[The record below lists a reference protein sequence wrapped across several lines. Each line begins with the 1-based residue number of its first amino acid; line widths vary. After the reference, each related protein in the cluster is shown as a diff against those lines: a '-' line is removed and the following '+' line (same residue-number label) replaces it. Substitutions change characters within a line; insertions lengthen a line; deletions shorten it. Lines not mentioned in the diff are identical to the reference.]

1 MKKGFKSKLRMTITM
16 LLMTWIL
23 AVPVFSAYASY
34 SAPAKDGLVNIP
46 TASDNK
52 KTLDQLITGD
62 KTTDYDKANWVDYL
76 NKHTGADL
84 NNAQKRNDK
93 KKKEDKESVSDG
105 ASKGSWTNGLDNSIY
120 DGDAQ
125 KIKKDKDED
134 KDPGVV
140 EGLLIAFFKSI
151 GDWGYKFFNNI
162 HMTLD
167 TVILGRVGGH
177 GIAMNGYN
185 VALFTFEL
193 RPGNPFGIIAAA
205 AYKTIRNIIYILILV
220 IVMGKL
226 AAATYAGGSQRAI
239 QALKDAI
246 GAFALAVVMLTA
258 MPYFVD
264 VFLYIRD
271 VGLYAVAVSLGKNVL
286 NLDVG
291 SLSLIDMFRKNAEQ
305 SFMNTAM
312 YVGSM
317 MLNLYFGIQYVGLAI
332 SYVVYFFAFPFVCM
346 NTQFDRKALGEWW
359 KSILLS
365 MVIPIL
371 DVVLLFIPL
380 AFGVLGNSEAIHVL
394 QLLVCS
400 MLIPARM
407 LLRGAMGI
415 RTSMGMEMAGI
426 ATMMGAMSFARSA
439 IGGTARLAAGI
450 GRGIAGGKNDFTMAE
465 MNREQSERDN
475 NQKVTSSDHYDK
487 QYGQQYDQKTDSGV
501 QACDD
506 GVGVFSDKMEM
517 PHANSYV
524 EGAENLSAMHAA
536 VMGSFGENSE
546 NAIFQDSAGEKTS
559 DSGSQ
564 SGVDQDILEKYAN
577 TSNFESPEFKELSA
591 AKKAELYRKR
601 AYMRFG
607 GAAGKALFGA
617 GGMAGGAAL
626 AGMTT
631 TFFSPATKLQAMSI
645 GMDAGGSLG
654 GAIGGFAGS
663 AVGGKIA
670 DKIPDTCQADNNGE
684 SVDESSPQE
693 MQNYI
698 KNLVQSRYQAT
709 MSSINNEEIKAMNL
723 QQFQQ
728 YMTSDQNADMEKYMD
743 GVYNSVKEMDASPKE
758 MKEEMSRYCVKH
770 AMELSQPYLDKNV
783 NVKSENMDPKI
794 LNELRER
801 NNTAL
806 HNYYDKNFAPDVLTS
821 KYGGKYKFD

>member
-16 LLMTWIL
+16 ILMTWIL

-62 KTTDYDKANWVDYL
+62 TTTDYDKANWVDYL

-140 EGLLIAFFKSI
+140 EGLLIAFFKSM

-193 RPGNPFGIIAAA
+193 RPGNPYGVVAAA
-205 AYKTIRNIIYILILV
+205 AYTTMRNIIYILILV

-239 QALKDAI
+239 QALKDSI
-246 GAFALAVVMLTA
+246 GSFALAVVMLTA

-271 VGLYAVAVSLGKNVL
+271 VGLYATAVSLGKDVL
-286 NLDVG
+286 NMDIS
-291 SLSLIDMFRKNAEQ
+291 SLSLIDMFKENAEQ

-312 YVGSM
+312 YVGTLL
-317 MLNLYFGIQYVGLAI
+317 LNLYFGLQYVGLAL

-346 NTQFDRKALGEWW
+346 NMQFDKKALGEWW
-359 KSILLS
+359 KSLLFS
-365 MVIPIL
+365 MVIPIS
-371 DVVLLFIPL
+371 DIMLLFIPL
-380 AFGVLGNSEAIHVL
+380 AFSHLGSSQAVHVL
-394 QLLVCS
+394 QLIICS
-400 MLIPARM
+400 MLIPTRM
-407 LLRGAMGI
+407 QLRGAMGI
-415 RTSMGMEMAGI
+415 HTNMGMEMAGI

-450 GRGIAGGKNDFTMAE
+450 GGGIAGGMRDRSMAK
-465 MNREQSERDN
+465 MNQEQAARNE
-475 NQKVTSSDHYDK
+475 NQKVTAWNQYK
-487 QYGQQYDQKTDSGV
+487 QQNGYGV
-501 QACDD
+501 QPSADGRGTIPGEKEMPGVNSYAEGVKKLSEMYGVPPEAFGKDAANAVYED
-506 GVGVFSDKMEM
+506 GVG
-517 PHANSYV
+517 
-524 EGAENLSAMHAA
+524 
-536 VMGSFGENSE
+536 GSGGFG
-546 NAIFQDSAGEKTS
+546 G
-559 DSGSQ
+559 SGYGGTQ
-564 SGVDQDILEKYAN
+564 SGVDQDLLEKYAN
-577 TSNFESPEFKELSA
+577 TSNFESPEFKNLSPE
-591 AKKAELYRKR
+591 KKAELYRKR
-601 AYMRFG
+601 SFQQFG
-607 GAAGKALFGA
+607 GAAGKALLGA
-617 GGMAGGAAL
+617 GGMVGGAAV
-626 AGMTT
+626 AGMAT
-631 TFFSPATKLQAMSI
+631 TFFSPATKLQAMGI
-645 GMDAGGSLG
+645 GMDAGGSFG
-654 GAIGGFAGS
+654 GAVGGLAGS
-663 AVGGKIA
+663 ALGGKLA
-670 DKIPDTCQADNNGE
+670 DKIPGARTEGFGGKD
-684 SVDESSPQE
+684 VDRLAQQE
-693 MQNYI
+693 MQNYR
-698 KNLVQSRYQAT
+698 KEWAQSMYQAT
-709 MSSINNEEIKAMNL
+709 MSGINEEEINAMNL

-728 YMTSDQNADMEKYMD
+728 YMTSDQNSDMEKYMD
-743 GVYNSVKEMDASPKE
+743 GVYNSVKEMNASPKE

>member
-16 LLMTWIL
+16 ILMTWIL

-140 EGLLIAFFKSI
+140 EGLLIAFFKSM

-193 RPGNPFGIIAAA
+193 RPGNPYGVVAAA
-205 AYKTIRNIIYILILV
+205 AYTTMRNIIYILILV

-226 AAATYAGGSQRAI
+226 AVATYAGGSQRAI
-239 QALKDAI
+239 QALKDSI
-246 GAFALAVVMLTA
+246 GSFALAVVMLTA

-271 VGLYAVAVSLGKNVL
+271 VGLYATAVSLGKNVL
-286 NLDVG
+286 NMDIS
-291 SLSLIDMFRKNAEQ
+291 SLSLIDMFKENAEQ

-312 YVGSM
+312 YVGTLL
-317 MLNLYFGIQYVGLAI
+317 LNLYFGLQYVGLAL

-346 NTQFDRKALGEWW
+346 NMQFDKKALGEWW
-359 KSILLS
+359 KSLLFS
-365 MVIPIL
+365 MVVPIS
-371 DVVLLFIPL
+371 DIMLLFIPL
-380 AFGVLGNSEAIHVL
+380 AFSHLGSSQAVHVL
-394 QLLVCS
+394 QLIICS
-400 MLIPARM
+400 MLIPTRM
-407 LLRGAMGI
+407 QLRGAMGI
-415 RTSMGMEMAGI
+415 HTNIGMEMAGI

-450 GRGIAGGKNDFTMAE
+450 GGGIAGGMRDRSMAK
-465 MNREQSERDN
+465 MNQEQAARNE
-475 NQKVTSSDHYDK
+475 NQKVTAWNQYK
-487 QYGQQYDQKTDSGV
+487 QQNGYGV
-501 QACDD
+501 QPSADGRGTIPGEKEMPGVNSYAEGVRKLSEMYGVPPEAFGKDAANAAYKD
-506 GVGVFSDKMEM
+506 GVG
-517 PHANSYV
+517 
-524 EGAENLSAMHAA
+524 
-536 VMGSFGENSE
+536 GSGEFG
-546 NAIFQDSAGEKTS
+546 G
-559 DSGSQ
+559 SGYGGTQ
-564 SGVDQDILEKYAN
+564 SGVDQDLLEKYAN
-577 TSNFESPEFKELSA
+577 TSNFESPEFKNLSP

-601 AYMRFG
+601 SLQQFG
-607 GAAGKALFGA
+607 GAAGKALLGA
-617 GGMAGGAAL
+617 GGMVGGAAV
-626 AGMTT
+626 AGMAT
-631 TFFSPATKLQAMSI
+631 TFFSPATKLQAMGI
-645 GMDAGGSLG
+645 GMDAGGSFG
-654 GAIGGFAGS
+654 GAVGGLAGS
-663 AVGGKIA
+663 ALGGKIA
-670 DKIPDTCQADNNGE
+670 DKIPGARTEGFGGKD
-684 SVDESSPQE
+684 VDRLAQQE
-693 MQNYI
+693 MQNYR
-698 KNLVQSRYQAT
+698 KEWAQSMYQAT
-709 MSSINNEEIKAMNL
+709 MSGINEEEINAMNL

-728 YMTSDQNADMEKYMD
+728 YMTSDQNSDMEKYMD

>member
-16 LLMTWIL
+16 LLMTSIL

-34 SAPAKDGLVNIP
+34 SAPTKDGLVNIP
-46 TASDNK
+46 TSSDNK

-76 NKHTGADL
+76 NKHTGANL

-140 EGLLIAFFKSI
+140 EGLLIAFFKSM

-193 RPGNPFGIIAAA
+193 RPGNPYGVVAAA
-205 AYKTIRNIIYILILV
+205 AYTTMRNIIYILILV

-239 QALKDAI
+239 QALKDSI
-246 GAFALAVVMLTA
+246 GSFALAVVMLTA

-271 VGLYAVAVSLGKNVL
+271 VGLYATAVSLGKNVL
-286 NLDVG
+286 NMDIS
-291 SLSLIDMFRKNAEQ
+291 SLSLIDMFKENAEQ

-312 YVGSM
+312 YVGTLL
-317 MLNLYFGIQYVGLAI
+317 LNLYFGLQYVGLAL

-346 NTQFDRKALGEWW
+346 NMQFDKKALGEWW
-359 KSILLS
+359 KSLLFS
-365 MVIPIL
+365 MVVPIS
-371 DVVLLFIPL
+371 DIMLLFIPL
-380 AFGVLGNSEAIHVL
+380 AFSHLGSSQAVHVL
-394 QLLVCS
+394 QLIICS
-400 MLIPARM
+400 MLIPTRM
-407 LLRGAMGI
+407 QLRGAMGI
-415 RTSMGMEMAGI
+415 HTNMGMEMAGI

-450 GRGIAGGKNDFTMAE
+450 GGGIAGGMRDRSMAK
-465 MNREQSERDN
+465 MNQEQAARNE
-475 NQKVTSSDHYDK
+475 NQKVTAWNQYK
-487 QYGQQYDQKTDSGV
+487 QQNGYGV
-501 QACDD
+501 QPSADGRGTIPGEKEMPGVNSYAEGVRKLSEMYGVPPEAFGKDAANAAYKD
-506 GVGVFSDKMEM
+506 GVG
-517 PHANSYV
+517 
-524 EGAENLSAMHAA
+524 
-536 VMGSFGENSE
+536 GSGEFG
-546 NAIFQDSAGEKTS
+546 G
-559 DSGSQ
+559 SGYGGTQ
-564 SGVDQDILEKYAN
+564 SGVDQDLLEKYAN
-577 TSNFESPEFKELSA
+577 TSNFESPEFKNLSP

-601 AYMRFG
+601 SLQQFG
-607 GAAGKALFGA
+607 GAAGKALLGA
-617 GGMAGGAAL
+617 GGMVGGAAV
-626 AGMTT
+626 AGMAT
-631 TFFSPATKLQAMSI
+631 TFFSPATKLQAMGI
-645 GMDAGGSLG
+645 GMDAGGSFG
-654 GAIGGFAGS
+654 GAVGGLAGS
-663 AVGGKIA
+663 ALGGKLA
-670 DKIPDTCQADNNGE
+670 DKIPGARTEGFGGKD
-684 SVDESSPQE
+684 VDRLAQQE
-693 MQNYI
+693 MQNYR
-698 KNLVQSRYQAT
+698 KEWAQSMYQAT
-709 MSSINNEEIKAMNL
+709 MSGINEEEINAMNL

-728 YMTSDQNADMEKYMD
+728 YMTSDQNSDMEKYMD

>member
-62 KTTDYDKANWVDYL
+62 KTTDYDKANWADYL

-105 ASKGSWTNGLDNSIY
+105 ASNGSWTNGLDNSIY
-120 DGDAQ
+120 DGKAQ

-193 RPGNPFGIIAAA
+193 RPGNPYGVVAAA
-205 AYKTIRNIIYILILV
+205 AYTTMRNIIYILILV

-239 QALKDAI
+239 QALKDSI
-246 GAFALAVVMLTA
+246 GSFALAVVMLTA

-271 VGLYAVAVSLGKNVL
+271 VGLYATAVSLGKNVL
-286 NLDVG
+286 NMDIS
-291 SLSLIDMFRKNAEQ
+291 SLSLIDMFKENAEQ

-312 YVGSM
+312 YVGTLL
-317 MLNLYFGIQYVGLAI
+317 LNLYFGLQYVGLAL

-346 NTQFDRKALGEWW
+346 NMQFDKKALGEWW
-359 KSILLS
+359 KSLLFS
-365 MVIPIL
+365 MVVPIS
-371 DVVLLFIPL
+371 DIMLLFIPL
-380 AFGVLGNSEAIHVL
+380 AFSHLGSSQAVHVL
-394 QLLVCS
+394 QLIICS
-400 MLIPARM
+400 MLIPTRM
-407 LLRGAMGI
+407 QLRGAMGI
-415 RTSMGMEMAGI
+415 HTNMGMEMAGI

-450 GRGIAGGKNDFTMAE
+450 GGGIAGGMRDRSMAK
-465 MNREQSERDN
+465 MNQEQAARNE
-475 NQKVTSSDHYDK
+475 NQKVTAWNQYK
-487 QYGQQYDQKTDSGV
+487 QQNGYGV
-501 QACDD
+501 QPSADGRGTIPGEKEMPGVNSYAEGVRKLSEMYGVPPEAFGKDAANAAYKD
-506 GVGVFSDKMEM
+506 GVG
-517 PHANSYV
+517 
-524 EGAENLSAMHAA
+524 
-536 VMGSFGENSE
+536 GSGEFG
-546 NAIFQDSAGEKTS
+546 G
-559 DSGSQ
+559 SGYGGTQ
-564 SGVDQDILEKYAN
+564 SGVDQDLLEKYAN
-577 TSNFESPEFKELSA
+577 TSNFESPEFKNLSP

-601 AYMRFG
+601 SLQQFG
-607 GAAGKALFGA
+607 GAAGKSLLGA
-617 GGMAGGAAL
+617 GGMVGGAAV
-626 AGMTT
+626 AGMAT
-631 TFFSPATKLQAMSI
+631 TFFSPATKLQAMGI
-645 GMDAGGSLG
+645 GMDAGGSFG
-654 GAIGGFAGS
+654 GAVGGLAGS
-663 AVGGKIA
+663 ALGGKLA
-670 DKIPDTCQADNNGE
+670 DKIPGARTEGFGGKD
-684 SVDESSPQE
+684 VDRLAQQE
-693 MQNYI
+693 MQNYR
-698 KNLVQSRYQAT
+698 KEWAQSMYQAT
-709 MSSINNEEIKAMNL
+709 MSGINEEEINAMNL

>member
-16 LLMTWIL
+16 ILMTWIL

-62 KTTDYDKANWVDYL
+62 TTTDYDKANWVDYL

-140 EGLLIAFFKSI
+140 EGLLIAFFKSM

-193 RPGNPFGIIAAA
+193 RPGNPYGVVAAA
-205 AYKTIRNIIYILILV
+205 AYTTMRNIIYILILV

-239 QALKDAI
+239 QALKDSI
-246 GAFALAVVMLTA
+246 GSFALAVVMLTA

-271 VGLYAVAVSLGKNVL
+271 VGLYATAVSLGKDVL
-286 NLDVG
+286 NMDIS
-291 SLSLIDMFRKNAEQ
+291 SLSLIDMFKENAEQ

-312 YVGSM
+312 YVGTLL
-317 MLNLYFGIQYVGLAI
+317 LNLYFGLQYVGLAL

-346 NTQFDRKALGEWW
+346 NMQFDKKALGEWW
-359 KSILLS
+359 KSLLFS
-365 MVIPIL
+365 MVIPIS
-371 DVVLLFIPL
+371 DIMLLFIPL
-380 AFGVLGNSEAIHVL
+380 AFGHLGSSQAVHVL
-394 QLLVCS
+394 QLIICS
-400 MLIPARM
+400 MLIPTRM
-407 LLRGAMGI
+407 QLRGAMGI
-415 RTSMGMEMAGI
+415 HTNMGMEMAGI

-450 GRGIAGGKNDFTMAE
+450 GGGIAGGMRDRSMAK
-465 MNREQSERDN
+465 MNQEQAARNE
-475 NQKVTSSDHYDK
+475 NQKVTAWNQYK
-487 QYGQQYDQKTDSGV
+487 QQNGYGV
-501 QACDD
+501 QPSADGRGTIPGEKEMPGVNSYAEGVRKLSEMYGVPPETFGKDAANAVYED
-506 GVGVFSDKMEM
+506 GVGGSDRF
-517 PHANSYV
+517 
-524 EGAENLSAMHAA
+524 G
-536 VMGSFGENSE
+536 GSGY
-546 NAIFQDSAGEKTS
+546 GVT
-559 DSGSQ
+559 Q
-564 SGVDQDILEKYAN
+564 SGVDQDLLEKYAN
-577 TSNFESPEFKELSA
+577 TSNFESPEFKNLSP

-601 AYMRFG
+601 SFQQFG
-607 GAAGKALFGA
+607 GAAGKALLGA
-617 GGMAGGAAL
+617 GGMVGGAAV
-626 AGMTT
+626 AGMAT
-631 TFFSPATKLQAMSI
+631 TFFSPATKLQAMGI
-645 GMDAGGSLG
+645 GMDAGGSFG
-654 GAIGGFAGS
+654 GAVGGLAGS
-663 AVGGKIA
+663 ALGGKLA
-670 DKIPDTCQADNNGE
+670 DKIPGARTEGFGGKD
-684 SVDESSPQE
+684 VDRLAQQE
-693 MQNYI
+693 MQNYR
-698 KNLVQSRYQAT
+698 KEWAQSMYQAT
-709 MSSINNEEIKAMNL
+709 MSGINEEEINAMNL

-728 YMTSDQNADMEKYMD
+728 YMTSDQNSDMEKYMD

-770 AMELSQPYLDKNV
+770 MISYSDSIDSLLAKA
-783 NVKSENMDPKI
+783 ENGGIFRMVTI
-794 LNELRER
+794 LNSLKHLRRQKSDAFVE
-801 NNTAL
+801 
-806 HNYYDKNFAPDVLTS
+806 
-821 KYGGKYKFD
+821 

>member
-16 LLMTWIL
+16 ILMTWIL

-62 KTTDYDKANWVDYL
+62 TTTDYDKANWVDYL

-140 EGLLIAFFKSI
+140 EGLLIAFFKSM

-193 RPGNPFGIIAAA
+193 RPGNPYGVVAAA
-205 AYKTIRNIIYILILV
+205 AYTTMRNIIYILILV

-239 QALKDAI
+239 QALKDSI
-246 GAFALAVVMLTA
+246 GSFALAVVMLTA

-271 VGLYAVAVSLGKNVL
+271 VGLYATAVSLGKDVL
-286 NLDVG
+286 NMDIS
-291 SLSLIDMFRKNAEQ
+291 SLSLIDMFKENAEQ

-312 YVGSM
+312 YVGTLL
-317 MLNLYFGIQYVGLAI
+317 LNLYFGLQYVGLAL

-346 NTQFDRKALGEWW
+346 NMQFDKKALGEWW
-359 KSILLS
+359 KSLLFS
-365 MVIPIL
+365 MVVPIS
-371 DVVLLFIPL
+371 DIMLLFIPL
-380 AFGVLGNSEAIHVL
+380 AFGHLGSSQAVHVL
-394 QLLVCS
+394 QLIICS
-400 MLIPARM
+400 MLIPTRM
-407 LLRGAMGI
+407 QLRGAMGI
-415 RTSMGMEMAGI
+415 HTNMGMEMAGI

-450 GRGIAGGKNDFTMAE
+450 GGGIAGGMRDRSMAK
-465 MNREQSERDN
+465 MNQEQAARNE
-475 NQKVTSSDHYDK
+475 NQKVTAWNQYK
-487 QYGQQYDQKTDSGV
+487 QQNGYGV
-501 QACDD
+501 QPSADGRGTIPGEKEMPGVNSYAEGVRKLSEMYGVPPEAFGKDAANAAYKD
-506 GVGVFSDKMEM
+506 GVG
-517 PHANSYV
+517 
-524 EGAENLSAMHAA
+524 
-536 VMGSFGENSE
+536 GSGEFG
-546 NAIFQDSAGEKTS
+546 G
-559 DSGSQ
+559 SGYGGTQ
-564 SGVDQDILEKYAN
+564 SGVDQDLLEKYAN
-577 TSNFESPEFKELSA
+577 TSNFESPEFKNLSP

-601 AYMRFG
+601 SLQQFG
-607 GAAGKALFGA
+607 GAAGKALLGA
-617 GGMAGGAAL
+617 GGMVGGAAV
-626 AGMTT
+626 AGMAT
-631 TFFSPATKLQAMSI
+631 TFFSPATKLQAMGI
-645 GMDAGGSLG
+645 GMDAGGSFG
-654 GAIGGFAGS
+654 GAVGGLAGS
-663 AVGGKIA
+663 ALGGKLA
-670 DKIPDTCQADNNGE
+670 DKIPGARTEGFGGKD
-684 SVDESSPQE
+684 VDRLAQQE
-693 MQNYI
+693 MQNYR
-698 KNLVQSRYQAT
+698 KEWAQSMYQAT
-709 MSSINNEEIKAMNL
+709 MSGINEEEINAMNL

-728 YMTSDQNADMEKYMD
+728 YMTSDQNSDMEKYMD

>member
-1 MKKGFKSKLRMTITM
+1 MKKGLKNKLRMTITM

-140 EGLLIAFFKSI
+140 EGLLIAFFKSM

-193 RPGNPFGIIAAA
+193 RPGNPYGVVAAA
-205 AYKTIRNIIYILILV
+205 AYTTMRNIIYILILV

-239 QALKDAI
+239 QALKDSI
-246 GAFALAVVMLTA
+246 GSFALAVVMLTA

-271 VGLYAVAVSLGKNVL
+271 VGLYATAVSLGKNVL
-286 NLDVG
+286 NMDIS
-291 SLSLIDMFRKNAEQ
+291 SLSLIDMFKENAEQ

-312 YVGSM
+312 YVGTLL
-317 MLNLYFGIQYVGLAI
+317 LNLYFGLQYVGLAL

-346 NTQFDRKALGEWW
+346 NMQFDKKALGEWW
-359 KSILLS
+359 KSLLFS
-365 MVIPIL
+365 MVVPIS
-371 DVVLLFIPL
+371 DIMLLFIPL
-380 AFGVLGNSEAIHVL
+380 AFSHLGSSQAVHVL
-394 QLLVCS
+394 QLIICS
-400 MLIPARM
+400 MLIPTRM
-407 LLRGAMGI
+407 QLRGAMGI
-415 RTSMGMEMAGI
+415 HTNIGMEMAGI

-450 GRGIAGGKNDFTMAE
+450 GGGIAGGMRDRSMAK
-465 MNREQSERDN
+465 MNQEQAARNE
-475 NQKVTSSDHYDK
+475 NQKVTAWNQYK
-487 QYGQQYDQKTDSGV
+487 QQNGYGV
-501 QACDD
+501 QPSADGRGTIPGEKEMPGVNSYAEGVRKLSEMYGVPPEAFGKDAANAAYKD
-506 GVGVFSDKMEM
+506 GVG
-517 PHANSYV
+517 
-524 EGAENLSAMHAA
+524 
-536 VMGSFGENSE
+536 GSGEFG
-546 NAIFQDSAGEKTS
+546 G
-559 DSGSQ
+559 SGYGGTQ
-564 SGVDQDILEKYAN
+564 SGVDQDLLEKYAN
-577 TSNFESPEFKELSA
+577 TSNFESPEFKNLSP

-601 AYMRFG
+601 SLQQFG
-607 GAAGKALFGA
+607 GAAGKALLGA
-617 GGMAGGAAL
+617 GGMVGGAAV
-626 AGMTT
+626 AGMAT
-631 TFFSPATKLQAMSI
+631 TFFSPATKLQAMGI
-645 GMDAGGSLG
+645 GMDAGGSFG
-654 GAIGGFAGS
+654 GAVGGLAGS
-663 AVGGKIA
+663 ALGGKIA
-670 DKIPDTCQADNNGE
+670 DKIPGARTEGFGGKD
-684 SVDESSPQE
+684 VDRLAQQE
-693 MQNYI
+693 MQNYR
-698 KNLVQSRYQAT
+698 KEWAQSMYQAT
-709 MSSINNEEIKAMNL
+709 MSGINEEEINAMNL

-728 YMTSDQNADMEKYMD
+728 YMTSDQNSDMEKYMD

>member
-1 MKKGFKSKLRMTITM
+1 MKKGLKNKLRMTITM

-140 EGLLIAFFKSI
+140 EGLLIAFFKSM

-193 RPGNPFGIIAAA
+193 RPGNPYGVVAAA
-205 AYKTIRNIIYILILV
+205 AYTTMRNIIYILILV

-239 QALKDAI
+239 QALKDSI
-246 GAFALAVVMLTA
+246 GSFALAVVMLTA

-271 VGLYAVAVSLGKNVL
+271 VGLYATAVSLGKNVL
-286 NLDVG
+286 NMDIS
-291 SLSLIDMFRKNAEQ
+291 SLSLIDMFKENAEQ

-312 YVGSM
+312 YVGTLL
-317 MLNLYFGIQYVGLAI
+317 LNLYFGLQYVGLAL

-346 NTQFDRKALGEWW
+346 NMQFDKKALGEWW
-359 KSILLS
+359 KSLLFS
-365 MVIPIL
+365 MVVPIS
-371 DVVLLFIPL
+371 DIMLLFIPL
-380 AFGVLGNSEAIHVL
+380 AFSHLGSSQAVHVL
-394 QLLVCS
+394 QLIICS
-400 MLIPARM
+400 MLIPTRM
-407 LLRGAMGI
+407 QLRGAMGI
-415 RTSMGMEMAGI
+415 HTNIGMEMAGI

-450 GRGIAGGKNDFTMAE
+450 GGGIAGEMRDRSMAK
-465 MNREQSERDN
+465 MNQEQAARNE
-475 NQKVTSSDHYDK
+475 NQKVTAWNQYK
-487 QYGQQYDQKTDSGV
+487 QQNGYGV
-501 QACDD
+501 QPSADGRGTIPGEKEMPGVNSYAEGVRKLSEMYGVPPEAFGKDAANAAYKD
-506 GVGVFSDKMEM
+506 GVG
-517 PHANSYV
+517 
-524 EGAENLSAMHAA
+524 
-536 VMGSFGENSE
+536 GSGEFG
-546 NAIFQDSAGEKTS
+546 G
-559 DSGSQ
+559 SGYGGTQ
-564 SGVDQDILEKYAN
+564 SGVDQDLLEKYAN
-577 TSNFESPEFKELSA
+577 TSNFESPEFKNLSP

-601 AYMRFG
+601 SLQQFG
-607 GAAGKALFGA
+607 GAAGKALLGA
-617 GGMAGGAAL
+617 GGMVGGAAV
-626 AGMTT
+626 AGMAT
-631 TFFSPATKLQAMSI
+631 TFFSPATKLQAMGI
-645 GMDAGGSLG
+645 GMDAGGSFG
-654 GAIGGFAGS
+654 GAVGGLAGS
-663 AVGGKIA
+663 ALGGKIA
-670 DKIPDTCQADNNGE
+670 DKIPGARTEGFGGKD
-684 SVDESSPQE
+684 VDRLAQQE
-693 MQNYI
+693 MQNYR
-698 KNLVQSRYQAT
+698 KEWAQSMYQAT
-709 MSSINNEEIKAMNL
+709 MSGINEEEINAMNL

-728 YMTSDQNADMEKYMD
+728 YMTSDQNSDMEKYMD

>member
-1 MKKGFKSKLRMTITM
+1 MKKGLKNKLRMTITM

-140 EGLLIAFFKSI
+140 EGLLIAFFKSM

-193 RPGNPFGIIAAA
+193 RPGNPYGVVAAA
-205 AYKTIRNIIYILILV
+205 AYTTMRNIIYILILV

-239 QALKDAI
+239 QALKDSI
-246 GAFALAVVMLTA
+246 GSFALAVVMLTA

-271 VGLYAVAVSLGKNVL
+271 VGLYATAVSLGKNVL
-286 NLDVG
+286 NMDIS
-291 SLSLIDMFRKNAEQ
+291 SLSLIDMFKENAEQ

-312 YVGSM
+312 YVGTLL
-317 MLNLYFGIQYVGLAI
+317 LNLYFGLQYVGLAL

-346 NTQFDRKALGEWW
+346 NMQFDKKALGEWW
-359 KSILLS
+359 KSLLFS
-365 MVIPIL
+365 MVVPIS
-371 DVVLLFIPL
+371 DIMLLFIPL
-380 AFGVLGNSEAIHVL
+380 AFSHLGSSQAVHVL
-394 QLLVCS
+394 QLIICS
-400 MLIPARM
+400 MLIPTRM
-407 LLRGAMGI
+407 QLRGAMGI
-415 RTSMGMEMAGI
+415 HTNMGMEMAGI

-450 GRGIAGGKNDFTMAE
+450 GGGIAGGMRDRSMAK
-465 MNREQSERDN
+465 MNQEQAARNE
-475 NQKVTSSDHYDK
+475 NQKVTAWNQYK
-487 QYGQQYDQKTDSGV
+487 QQNGYGV
-501 QACDD
+501 QPSADGRGTIPGEKEMPGVNSYAEGVRKLSEMYGVPPEAFGKDAANAAYKD
-506 GVGVFSDKMEM
+506 GVG
-517 PHANSYV
+517 
-524 EGAENLSAMHAA
+524 
-536 VMGSFGENSE
+536 GSGEFG
-546 NAIFQDSAGEKTS
+546 G
-559 DSGSQ
+559 SGYGGTQ
-564 SGVDQDILEKYAN
+564 SGVDQDLLEKYAN
-577 TSNFESPEFKELSA
+577 TSNFESPEFKNLSP

-601 AYMRFG
+601 SLQQFG
-607 GAAGKALFGA
+607 GAAGKALLGA
-617 GGMAGGAAL
+617 GGMVGGAAV
-626 AGMTT
+626 AGMAT
-631 TFFSPATKLQAMSI
+631 TFFSPATKLQAMGI
-645 GMDAGGSLG
+645 GMDAGGSFG
-654 GAIGGFAGS
+654 GAVGGLAGS
-663 AVGGKIA
+663 ALGGKLA
-670 DKIPDTCQADNNGE
+670 DKIPGARTEGFGGKD
-684 SVDESSPQE
+684 VDRLAQQE
-693 MQNYI
+693 MQNYR
-698 KNLVQSRYQAT
+698 KEWAQSMYQAT
-709 MSSINNEEIKAMNL
+709 MSGINEEEINAMNL

>member
-140 EGLLIAFFKSI
+140 EGLLIAFFKSM

-193 RPGNPFGIIAAA
+193 RPGNPYGVVAAA
-205 AYKTIRNIIYILILV
+205 AYTTMRNIIYILILV

-239 QALKDAI
+239 QALKDSI
-246 GAFALAVVMLTA
+246 GSFALAVVMLTA

-271 VGLYAVAVSLGKNVL
+271 VGLYATAVSLGKNVL
-286 NLDVG
+286 NMDIS
-291 SLSLIDMFRKNAEQ
+291 SLSLIDMFKENAEQ

-312 YVGSM
+312 YVGTLL
-317 MLNLYFGIQYVGLAI
+317 LNLYFGLQYVGLAL

-346 NTQFDRKALGEWW
+346 NMQFDKKALGEWW
-359 KSILLS
+359 KSLLFS
-365 MVIPIL
+365 MVVPIS
-371 DVVLLFIPL
+371 DIMLLFIPL
-380 AFGVLGNSEAIHVL
+380 AFSHLGSSQAVHVL
-394 QLLVCS
+394 QLIICS
-400 MLIPARM
+400 MLIPTRM
-407 LLRGAMGI
+407 QLRGAMGI
-415 RTSMGMEMAGI
+415 HTNIGMEMAGI

-450 GRGIAGGKNDFTMAE
+450 GGGIAGGMRDRSMAK
-465 MNREQSERDN
+465 MNQEQAARNE
-475 NQKVTSSDHYDK
+475 NQKVTAWNQYK
-487 QYGQQYDQKTDSGV
+487 QQNGYGV
-501 QACDD
+501 QPSADGRGTIPGEKEMPGVNSYAEGVRKLSEMYGVPPEAFGKDAANAAYKD
-506 GVGVFSDKMEM
+506 GVG
-517 PHANSYV
+517 
-524 EGAENLSAMHAA
+524 
-536 VMGSFGENSE
+536 GSGEFG
-546 NAIFQDSAGEKTS
+546 G
-559 DSGSQ
+559 SGYGGTQ
-564 SGVDQDILEKYAN
+564 SGVDQDLLEKYAN
-577 TSNFESPEFKELSA
+577 TSNFESPEFKNLSP

-601 AYMRFG
+601 SLQQFG
-607 GAAGKALFGA
+607 GAAGKALLGA
-617 GGMAGGAAL
+617 GGMVGGAAV
-626 AGMTT
+626 AGMAT
-631 TFFSPATKLQAMSI
+631 TFFSPATKLQAMGI
-645 GMDAGGSLG
+645 GMDAGGSFG
-654 GAIGGFAGS
+654 GAVGGLAGS
-663 AVGGKIA
+663 ALGGKIA
-670 DKIPDTCQADNNGE
+670 DKIPGARTEGFGGKD
-684 SVDESSPQE
+684 VDRLAQQE
-693 MQNYI
+693 MQNYR
-698 KNLVQSRYQAT
+698 KEWAQSMYQAT
-709 MSSINNEEIKAMNL
+709 MSGINEEEINAMNL

>member
-34 SAPAKDGLVNIP
+34 SAPAKDELVNIP

-140 EGLLIAFFKSI
+140 EGLLIAFFKSM

-193 RPGNPFGIIAAA
+193 RPGNPYGVVAAA
-205 AYKTIRNIIYILILV
+205 AYTTMRNIIYILILV

-239 QALKDAI
+239 QALKDSI
-246 GAFALAVVMLTA
+246 GSFALAVVMLTA

-271 VGLYAVAVSLGKNVL
+271 VGLYATAVSLGKNVL
-286 NLDVG
+286 NMDIS
-291 SLSLIDMFRKNAEQ
+291 SLSLIDMFKENAEQ

-312 YVGSM
+312 YVGTLL
-317 MLNLYFGIQYVGLAI
+317 LNLYFGLQYVGLAL

-346 NTQFDRKALGEWW
+346 NMQFDKKALGEWW
-359 KSILLS
+359 KSLLFS
-365 MVIPIL
+365 MVVPIS
-371 DVVLLFIPL
+371 DIMLLFIPL
-380 AFGVLGNSEAIHVL
+380 AFSHLGSSQAVHVL
-394 QLLVCS
+394 QLIICS
-400 MLIPARM
+400 MLIPTRM
-407 LLRGAMGI
+407 QLRGAMGI
-415 RTSMGMEMAGI
+415 HTNMGMEMAGI

-450 GRGIAGGKNDFTMAE
+450 GGGIAGGMRDRSMAK
-465 MNREQSERDN
+465 MNQEQAARNE
-475 NQKVTSSDHYDK
+475 NQKVTAWNQYK
-487 QYGQQYDQKTDSGV
+487 QQNGYGV
-501 QACDD
+501 QPSADGRGTIPGEKEMPGVNSYAEGVRKLSEMYGVPPEAFGKDAANAAYKD
-506 GVGVFSDKMEM
+506 GVG
-517 PHANSYV
+517 
-524 EGAENLSAMHAA
+524 
-536 VMGSFGENSE
+536 GSGEFG
-546 NAIFQDSAGEKTS
+546 G
-559 DSGSQ
+559 SGYGGTQ
-564 SGVDQDILEKYAN
+564 SGVDQDLLEKYAN
-577 TSNFESPEFKELSA
+577 TSNFESPEFKNLSP

-601 AYMRFG
+601 SLQQFG
-607 GAAGKALFGA
+607 GAAGKALLGA
-617 GGMAGGAAL
+617 GGMVGGAAV
-626 AGMTT
+626 AGMAT
-631 TFFSPATKLQAMSI
+631 TFFSPATKLQAMGI
-645 GMDAGGSLG
+645 GMDAGGSFG
-654 GAIGGFAGS
+654 GAVGGLAGS
-663 AVGGKIA
+663 ALGGKLA
-670 DKIPDTCQADNNGE
+670 DKIPGARTEGFGGKD
-684 SVDESSPQE
+684 VDRLAQQE
-693 MQNYI
+693 MQNYR
-698 KNLVQSRYQAT
+698 KEWAQSMYQAT
-709 MSSINNEEIKAMNL
+709 MSGINEEEINAMNL

-728 YMTSDQNADMEKYMD
+728 YMTSDQNSDMEKYMD

>member
-140 EGLLIAFFKSI
+140 EGLLIAFFKSM

-193 RPGNPFGIIAAA
+193 RPGNPYGVVAAA
-205 AYKTIRNIIYILILV
+205 AYTTMRNIIYILILV

-239 QALKDAI
+239 QALKDSI
-246 GAFALAVVMLTA
+246 GSFALAVVMLTA

-286 NLDVG
+286 NMDIS
-291 SLSLIDMFRKNAEQ
+291 SLSLIDMFKENAEQ

-312 YVGSM
+312 YVGTLL
-317 MLNLYFGIQYVGLAI
+317 LNLYFGLQYVGLAL

-346 NTQFDRKALGEWW
+346 NMQFDKKALGEWW
-359 KSILLS
+359 KSLLFS
-365 MVIPIL
+365 MVVPIS
-371 DVVLLFIPL
+371 DIMLLFIPL
-380 AFGVLGNSEAIHVL
+380 AFSHLGSSQAVHVL
-394 QLLVCS
+394 QLIICS
-400 MLIPARM
+400 MLIPTRM
-407 LLRGAMGI
+407 QLRGAMGI
-415 RTSMGMEMAGI
+415 HTNMGMEMAGI

-450 GRGIAGGKNDFTMAE
+450 GGGIAGGMRDRSMAK
-465 MNREQSERDN
+465 MNQEQAARNE
-475 NQKVTSSDHYDK
+475 NQKVTAWNQYK
-487 QYGQQYDQKTDSGV
+487 QQNGYGV
-501 QACDD
+501 QPSADGRGTIPGEKEMPGVNSYAEGVRKLSEMYGVPPEAFGKDAANAAYKD
-506 GVGVFSDKMEM
+506 GVG
-517 PHANSYV
+517 
-524 EGAENLSAMHAA
+524 
-536 VMGSFGENSE
+536 GSGEFG
-546 NAIFQDSAGEKTS
+546 G
-559 DSGSQ
+559 SGYGGTQ
-564 SGVDQDILEKYAN
+564 SGVDQDLLEKYAN
-577 TSNFESPEFKELSA
+577 TSNFESPEFKNLSP

-601 AYMRFG
+601 SLQQFG
-607 GAAGKALFGA
+607 GAAGKALLGA
-617 GGMAGGAAL
+617 GGMVGGAAV
-626 AGMTT
+626 AGMAT
-631 TFFSPATKLQAMSI
+631 TFFSPATKLQAMGI
-645 GMDAGGSLG
+645 GMDAGGSFG
-654 GAIGGFAGS
+654 GAVGGLAGS
-663 AVGGKIA
+663 ALGGKLA
-670 DKIPDTCQADNNGE
+670 DKIPGARTEGFGGKD
-684 SVDESSPQE
+684 VDRLAQQE
-693 MQNYI
+693 MQNYR
-698 KNLVQSRYQAT
+698 KEWAQSMYQAT
-709 MSSINNEEIKAMNL
+709 MSGINEEEINAMNL

-728 YMTSDQNADMEKYMD
+728 YMTSDQNSDMEKYMD

>member
-140 EGLLIAFFKSI
+140 EGLLIAFFKSM

-193 RPGNPFGIIAAA
+193 RPGNPYGVVAAA
-205 AYKTIRNIIYILILV
+205 AYTTMRNIIYILILV

-239 QALKDAI
+239 QALKDSI
-246 GAFALAVVMLTA
+246 GSFALAVVMLTA

-271 VGLYAVAVSLGKNVL
+271 VVLYATAVSLGKNVL
-286 NLDVG
+286 NMDIS
-291 SLSLIDMFRKNAEQ
+291 SLSLIDMFKENAEQ

-312 YVGSM
+312 YVGTLL
-317 MLNLYFGIQYVGLAI
+317 LNLYFGLQYVGLAL

-346 NTQFDRKALGEWW
+346 NMQFDKKALGEWW
-359 KSILLS
+359 KSLLFS
-365 MVIPIL
+365 MVVPIS
-371 DVVLLFIPL
+371 DIMLLFIPL
-380 AFGVLGNSEAIHVL
+380 AFSHLGSSQAVHVL
-394 QLLVCS
+394 QLIICS
-400 MLIPARM
+400 MLIPTRM
-407 LLRGAMGI
+407 QLRGAMGI
-415 RTSMGMEMAGI
+415 HTNMGMEMAGI

-450 GRGIAGGKNDFTMAE
+450 GGGIAGGMRDRSMAK
-465 MNREQSERDN
+465 MNQEQAARNE
-475 NQKVTSSDHYDK
+475 NQKVTAWNQYK
-487 QYGQQYDQKTDSGV
+487 QQNGYGV
-501 QACDD
+501 QPSADGRGTIPGEKEMPGVNSYAEGVRKLSEMYGVPPEAFGKDAANAAYKD
-506 GVGVFSDKMEM
+506 GVG
-517 PHANSYV
+517 
-524 EGAENLSAMHAA
+524 
-536 VMGSFGENSE
+536 GSGEFG
-546 NAIFQDSAGEKTS
+546 G
-559 DSGSQ
+559 SGYGGTQ
-564 SGVDQDILEKYAN
+564 SGVDQDLLEKYAN
-577 TSNFESPEFKELSA
+577 TSNFESPEFKNLSP

-601 AYMRFG
+601 SLQQFG
-607 GAAGKALFGA
+607 GAAGKALLGA
-617 GGMAGGAAL
+617 GGMVGGAAV
-626 AGMTT
+626 AGMAT
-631 TFFSPATKLQAMSI
+631 TFFSPATKLQAMGI
-645 GMDAGGSLG
+645 GMDAGGSFG
-654 GAIGGFAGS
+654 GAVGGLAGS
-663 AVGGKIA
+663 ALGGKLA
-670 DKIPDTCQADNNGE
+670 DKIPGARTEGFGGKD
-684 SVDESSPQE
+684 VDRLAQQE
-693 MQNYI
+693 MQNYR
-698 KNLVQSRYQAT
+698 KEWAQSMYQAT
-709 MSSINNEEIKAMNL
+709 MSGINEEEINAMNL

-728 YMTSDQNADMEKYMD
+728 YMTSDQNSDMEKYMD

>member
-16 LLMTWIL
+16 LLMTSIL

-34 SAPAKDGLVNIP
+34 SAPTKDGLVNIP
-46 TASDNK
+46 TSSDNK

-76 NKHTGADL
+76 NKHTGANL

-140 EGLLIAFFKSI
+140 EGLLIAFFKSM

-193 RPGNPFGIIAAA
+193 RPGNPYGVVAAA
-205 AYKTIRNIIYILILV
+205 AYTTMRNIIYILILV

-239 QALKDAI
+239 QALKDSI
-246 GAFALAVVMLTA
+246 GSFALAVVMLTA

-271 VGLYAVAVSLGKNVL
+271 VGLYATAVSLGKDVL
-286 NLDVG
+286 NMDIS
-291 SLSLIDMFRKNAEQ
+291 SLSLIDMFKENAEQ

-312 YVGSM
+312 YVGTLL
-317 MLNLYFGIQYVGLAI
+317 LNLYFGLQYVGLAL

-346 NTQFDRKALGEWW
+346 NMQFDKKALGEWW
-359 KSILLS
+359 KSLLFS
-365 MVIPIL
+365 MVIPIS
-371 DVVLLFIPL
+371 DIILLFIPL
-380 AFGVLGNSEAIHVL
+380 AFSHLGSSQAVHVL
-394 QLLVCS
+394 QLIICS
-400 MLIPARM
+400 MLIPTRM
-407 LLRGAMGI
+407 QLRGAMGI
-415 RTSMGMEMAGI
+415 HTNMGMEMAGI

-450 GRGIAGGKNDFTMAE
+450 GGGIAGGMRDRSMAK
-465 MNREQSERDN
+465 MNQEQAARNE
-475 NQKVTSSDHYDK
+475 NQKVTAWNQYK
-487 QYGQQYDQKTDSGV
+487 QQNGYGV
-501 QACDD
+501 QPSADGRGTIPGEKEMPGVNSYAEGVRKLSEMYGVPPEAFGKDAANAAYKD
-506 GVGVFSDKMEM
+506 GVG
-517 PHANSYV
+517 
-524 EGAENLSAMHAA
+524 
-536 VMGSFGENSE
+536 GSGEFG
-546 NAIFQDSAGEKTS
+546 G
-559 DSGSQ
+559 SGYGGTQ
-564 SGVDQDILEKYAN
+564 SGVDQDLLEKYAN
-577 TSNFESPEFKELSA
+577 TSNFESPEFKNLSP

-601 AYMRFG
+601 SLQQFG
-607 GAAGKALFGA
+607 GAAGKALLGA
-617 GGMAGGAAL
+617 GGMVGGAAV
-626 AGMTT
+626 AGMAT
-631 TFFSPATKLQAMSI
+631 TFFSPATKLQAMGI
-645 GMDAGGSLG
+645 GMDAGGSFG
-654 GAIGGFAGS
+654 GAVGGLAGS
-663 AVGGKIA
+663 ALGGKLA
-670 DKIPDTCQADNNGE
+670 DKIPGARTEGFGGKD
-684 SVDESSPQE
+684 VDRLAQQE
-693 MQNYI
+693 MQNYR
-698 KNLVQSRYQAT
+698 KEWAQSMYQAT
-709 MSSINNEEIKAMNL
+709 MSGINEEEINAMNL

-728 YMTSDQNADMEKYMD
+728 YMTSDQNSDMEKYMD

>member
-62 KTTDYDKANWVDYL
+62 KTTDYDKANWIDYL

-140 EGLLIAFFKSI
+140 EGLLIAFFKSM

-193 RPGNPFGIIAAA
+193 RPGNPYGVVAAA
-205 AYKTIRNIIYILILV
+205 AYTTMRNIIYILILV

-239 QALKDAI
+239 QALKDSI
-246 GAFALAVVMLTA
+246 GSFALAVVMLTA

-271 VGLYAVAVSLGKNVL
+271 VGLYATAVSLGKNVL
-286 NLDVG
+286 NMDIS
-291 SLSLIDMFRKNAEQ
+291 SLSLIDMFKENAEQ

-312 YVGSM
+312 YVGTLL
-317 MLNLYFGIQYVGLAI
+317 LNLYFGLQYVGLAL

-346 NTQFDRKALGEWW
+346 NMQFDKKALGEWW
-359 KSILLS
+359 KSLLFS
-365 MVIPIL
+365 MVVPIS
-371 DVVLLFIPL
+371 DIMLLFIPL
-380 AFGVLGNSEAIHVL
+380 AFSHLGSSQAVHVL
-394 QLLVCS
+394 QLIICS
-400 MLIPARM
+400 MLIPTRM
-407 LLRGAMGI
+407 QLRGAMGI
-415 RTSMGMEMAGI
+415 HTNIGMEMAGI

-450 GRGIAGGKNDFTMAE
+450 GGGIAGGMRDRSMAK
-465 MNREQSERDN
+465 MNQEQAARNE
-475 NQKVTSSDHYDK
+475 NQKVTAWNQYK
-487 QYGQQYDQKTDSGV
+487 QQNGYGV
-501 QACDD
+501 QPSADGRGTIPGEKEMPGVNSYAEGVRKLSEMYGVPPEAFGKDAANAAYKD
-506 GVGVFSDKMEM
+506 GVG
-517 PHANSYV
+517 
-524 EGAENLSAMHAA
+524 
-536 VMGSFGENSE
+536 GSGEFG
-546 NAIFQDSAGEKTS
+546 G
-559 DSGSQ
+559 SGYGGTQ
-564 SGVDQDILEKYAN
+564 SGVDQDLLEKYAN
-577 TSNFESPEFKELSA
+577 TSNFESPEFKNLSP

-601 AYMRFG
+601 SLQQFG
-607 GAAGKALFGA
+607 GAAGKALLGA
-617 GGMAGGAAL
+617 GGMVGGAAV
-626 AGMTT
+626 AGMAT
-631 TFFSPATKLQAMSI
+631 TFFSPATKLQAMGI
-645 GMDAGGSLG
+645 GMDAGGSFG
-654 GAIGGFAGS
+654 GAVGGLAGS
-663 AVGGKIA
+663 ALGGKIA
-670 DKIPDTCQADNNGE
+670 DKIPGARTEGFGGKD
-684 SVDESSPQE
+684 VDRLAQQE
-693 MQNYI
+693 MQNYR
-698 KNLVQSRYQAT
+698 KEWAQSMYQAT
-709 MSSINNEEIKAMNL
+709 MSGINEEEINAMNL

-728 YMTSDQNADMEKYMD
+728 YMTSDQNSDMEKYMD

>member
-16 LLMTWIL
+16 LLMTSIL

-34 SAPAKDGLVNIP
+34 SAPTKDGLVNIP
-46 TASDNK
+46 TSSDNK

-84 NNAQKRNDK
+84 NNVQKRNDK

-140 EGLLIAFFKSI
+140 EGLLIAFFKSM

-193 RPGNPFGIIAAA
+193 RPGNPYGVVAAA
-205 AYKTIRNIIYILILV
+205 AYTTMRNIIYILILV

-239 QALKDAI
+239 QALKDSI
-246 GAFALAVVMLTA
+246 GSFALAVVMLTA

-271 VGLYAVAVSLGKNVL
+271 VGLYATAVSLGKDVL
-286 NLDVG
+286 NMDIG
-291 SLSLIDMFRKNAEQ
+291 SLSLIDMFKENAEQ

-312 YVGSM
+312 YVGTLL
-317 MLNLYFGIQYVGLAI
+317 LNLYFGLQYVGLAL

-346 NTQFDRKALGEWW
+346 NMQFDKKALGEWW
-359 KSILLS
+359 KSLLFS
-365 MVIPIL
+365 MVIPIS
-371 DVVLLFIPL
+371 DIMLLFIPL
-380 AFGVLGNSEAIHVL
+380 AFGHLGSSQAVHVL
-394 QLLVCS
+394 QLIICS
-400 MLIPARM
+400 MLIPTRM
-407 LLRGAMGI
+407 QLRGAMGI
-415 RTSMGMEMAGI
+415 HTNMGMEMAGI

-450 GRGIAGGKNDFTMAE
+450 GGGIAGGMRDRSMAQ
-465 MNREQSERDN
+465 MNQEQAARNE
-475 NQKVTSSDHYDK
+475 NQKVTAWNQYK
-487 QYGQQYDQKTDSGV
+487 QQNGYGV
-501 QACDD
+501 QPSADGRGTIPGEREMPGVNSYAEGVKKLSEMYGVPPEAFGKDAANAVYED
-506 GVGVFSDKMEM
+506 GVG
-517 PHANSYV
+517 
-524 EGAENLSAMHAA
+524 
-536 VMGSFGENSE
+536 GSGGFG
-546 NAIFQDSAGEKTS
+546 G
-559 DSGSQ
+559 SGYGGTQ
-564 SGVDQDILEKYAN
+564 SGVDQDLLEKYAN
-577 TSNFESPEFKELSA
+577 TSNFESPEFKNLSP

-601 AYMRFG
+601 SFQQFG
-607 GAAGKALFGA
+607 GAAGKALLGA
-617 GGMAGGAAL
+617 GGMVGGAAV
-626 AGMTT
+626 AGMAT
-631 TFFSPATKLQAMSI
+631 TFFSPATKLQAMGI
-645 GMDAGGSLG
+645 GMDAGGSFG
-654 GAIGGFAGS
+654 GAVGGLAGS
-663 AVGGKIA
+663 ALGGKLA
-670 DKIPDTCQADNNGE
+670 DKIPGARTEGFGGKD
-684 SVDESSPQE
+684 VDRLAQQE
-693 MQNYI
+693 MQNYR
-698 KNLVQSRYQAT
+698 KEWAQSMYQAT
-709 MSSINNEEIKAMNL
+709 MSGINEEEINAMNL

-728 YMTSDQNADMEKYMD
+728 YMTSDQNSDMEKYMD

>member
-1 MKKGFKSKLRMTITM
+1 MRKGLKSKLCMTITM

-62 KTTDYDKANWVDYL
+62 TTTDYDKANWADYL

-105 ASKGSWTNGLDNSIY
+105 ASNGSWTNGLDNSIY
-120 DGDAQ
+120 DGEAQ

-193 RPGNPFGIIAAA
+193 RPGNPYGVVAAA
-205 AYKTIRNIIYILILV
+205 AYTTMRNIIYILILV

-239 QALKDAI
+239 QALKDSI
-246 GAFALAVVMLTA
+246 GSFALAVVMLTA

-271 VGLYAVAVSLGKNVL
+271 VGLYATAVSLGKDVL
-286 NLDVG
+286 NMDIG
-291 SLSLIDMFRKNAEQ
+291 SLSLIDMFKENAEQ

-312 YVGSM
+312 YVGTLL
-317 MLNLYFGIQYVGLAI
+317 LNLYFGLQYVGLAL

-346 NTQFDRKALGEWW
+346 NMQFDKKALGEWW
-359 KSILLS
+359 KSLLFS
-365 MVIPIL
+365 MVIPIS
-371 DVVLLFIPL
+371 DIMLLFIPL
-380 AFGVLGNSEAIHVL
+380 AFGHLGSSQAVHVL
-394 QLLVCS
+394 QLIICS
-400 MLIPARM
+400 MLIPTRM
-407 LLRGAMGI
+407 QLRGAMGI
-415 RTSMGMEMAGI
+415 HTNMGMEMAGI

-450 GRGIAGGKNDFTMAE
+450 GGGIAGGMRDRSMAQ
-465 MNREQSERDN
+465 MNQEQAARNE
-475 NQKVTSSDHYDK
+475 NQKVTAWNQYK
-487 QYGQQYDQKTDSGV
+487 QQNGYGV
-501 QACDD
+501 QPSADGRGTIPGEREMPGVNSYAEGVKKLSEMYGVPPEAFGKDAANAVYED
-506 GVGVFSDKMEM
+506 GVG
-517 PHANSYV
+517 
-524 EGAENLSAMHAA
+524 
-536 VMGSFGENSE
+536 GSGGFG
-546 NAIFQDSAGEKTS
+546 G
-559 DSGSQ
+559 SGYGGTQ
-564 SGVDQDILEKYAN
+564 SGVDQDLLEKYAN
-577 TSNFESPEFKELSA
+577 TSNFESPEFKNLSP

-601 AYMRFG
+601 SFQQFG
-607 GAAGKALFGA
+607 GAAGKALLGA
-617 GGMAGGAAL
+617 GGMVGGAAV
-626 AGMTT
+626 AGMAT
-631 TFFSPATKLQAMSI
+631 TFFSPATKLQAMGI
-645 GMDAGGSLG
+645 GMDAGGSFG
-654 GAIGGFAGS
+654 GAVGGLAGS
-663 AVGGKIA
+663 ALGGKLA
-670 DKIPDTCQADNNGE
+670 DKIPGARTEGFGGKD
-684 SVDESSPQE
+684 VDRLAQQE
-693 MQNYI
+693 MQNYR
-698 KNLVQSRYQAT
+698 KEWAQSMYQAT
-709 MSSINNEEIKAMNL
+709 MSGINEEEINAMNL

-728 YMTSDQNADMEKYMD
+728 YMTSDQNSDMEKYMD

>member
-1 MKKGFKSKLRMTITM
+1 MKKGLKNKLRMTITM

-140 EGLLIAFFKSI
+140 EGLLIAFFKSM

-193 RPGNPFGIIAAA
+193 RPGNPYGVVAAA
-205 AYKTIRNIIYILILV
+205 AYTTMRNIIYILILV

-239 QALKDAI
+239 QALKDSI
-246 GAFALAVVMLTA
+246 GSFALAVVMLTA

-271 VGLYAVAVSLGKNVL
+271 VGLYATAVSLGKNVL
-286 NLDVG
+286 NMDIS
-291 SLSLIDMFRKNAEQ
+291 SLSLIDMFKENAEQ

-312 YVGSM
+312 YVGTLL
-317 MLNLYFGIQYVGLAI
+317 LNLYFGLQYVGLAL

-346 NTQFDRKALGEWW
+346 NMQFDKKALGEWW
-359 KSILLS
+359 KSLLFS
-365 MVIPIL
+365 MVVPIS
-371 DVVLLFIPL
+371 DIMLLFIPL
-380 AFGVLGNSEAIHVL
+380 AFSYLGSSQAVHVL
-394 QLLVCS
+394 QLIICS
-400 MLIPARM
+400 MLIPTRM
-407 LLRGAMGI
+407 QLRGAMGI
-415 RTSMGMEMAGI
+415 HTNIGMEMAGI

-450 GRGIAGGKNDFTMAE
+450 GGGIAGGMRDRSMAK
-465 MNREQSERDN
+465 MNQEQAARNE
-475 NQKVTSSDHYDK
+475 NQKVTAWNQYK
-487 QYGQQYDQKTDSGV
+487 QQNGYGV
-501 QACDD
+501 QPSADGRGTIPGEKEMPGVNSYAEGVRKLSEMYGVPPEAFGKDAANAAYKD
-506 GVGVFSDKMEM
+506 GVG
-517 PHANSYV
+517 
-524 EGAENLSAMHAA
+524 
-536 VMGSFGENSE
+536 GSGEFG
-546 NAIFQDSAGEKTS
+546 G
-559 DSGSQ
+559 SGYGGTQ
-564 SGVDQDILEKYAN
+564 SGVDQDLLEKYAN
-577 TSNFESPEFKELSA
+577 TSNFESPEFKSLSP

-601 AYMRFG
+601 SLQQFG
-607 GAAGKALFGA
+607 GAAGKALLGA
-617 GGMAGGAAL
+617 GGMVGGAAV
-626 AGMTT
+626 AGMAT
-631 TFFSPATKLQAMSI
+631 TFFSPATKLQAMGI
-645 GMDAGGSLG
+645 GMDAGGSFG
-654 GAIGGFAGS
+654 GAVGGLAGS
-663 AVGGKIA
+663 ALGGKIA
-670 DKIPDTCQADNNGE
+670 DKIPGARTEGFGGKD
-684 SVDESSPQE
+684 VDRLAQQE
-693 MQNYI
+693 MQNYR
-698 KNLVQSRYQAT
+698 KEWAQSMYQAT
-709 MSSINNEEIKAMNL
+709 MSGINEEEINAMNL

-728 YMTSDQNADMEKYMD
+728 YMTSDQNSDMEKYMD

>member
-16 LLMTWIL
+16 ILMTWIL

-62 KTTDYDKANWVDYL
+62 TTTDYDKANWVDYL

-140 EGLLIAFFKSI
+140 EGLLIAFFKSM

-193 RPGNPFGIIAAA
+193 RPGNPYGVVAAA
-205 AYKTIRNIIYILILV
+205 AYTTMRNIIYILILV

-239 QALKDAI
+239 QALKDSI
-246 GAFALAVVMLTA
+246 GSFALAVVMLTA

-271 VGLYAVAVSLGKNVL
+271 VGLYATAVSLGKDVL
-286 NLDVG
+286 NLDIS
-291 SLSLIDMFRKNAEQ
+291 SLSLIDMFKENAEQ

-312 YVGSM
+312 YVGTLL
-317 MLNLYFGIQYVGLAI
+317 LNLYFGLQYVGLAL

-346 NTQFDRKALGEWW
+346 NMQFDKKALGEWW
-359 KSILLS
+359 KSLLFS
-365 MVIPIL
+365 MVIPIS
-371 DVVLLFIPL
+371 DIMLLFIPL
-380 AFGVLGNSEAIHVL
+380 AFSHLGSSQAVHVL
-394 QLLVCS
+394 QLIICS
-400 MLIPARM
+400 MLIPTRM
-407 LLRGAMGI
+407 QLRGAMGI
-415 RTSMGMEMAGI
+415 HTNMGMEMAGI

-450 GRGIAGGKNDFTMAE
+450 GGGIAGGMRDRSMAK
-465 MNREQSERDN
+465 MNQEQAARNE
-475 NQKVTSSDHYDK
+475 NQKVTAWNQYK
-487 QYGQQYDQKTDSGV
+487 QQNGYGV
-501 QACDD
+501 QPSADGRGTIPGEKEMPGVNSYAEGVKKLSEMYGVPPEAFGKDAANAVYED
-506 GVGVFSDKMEM
+506 GVG
-517 PHANSYV
+517 
-524 EGAENLSAMHAA
+524 
-536 VMGSFGENSE
+536 GSGGFG
-546 NAIFQDSAGEKTS
+546 G
-559 DSGSQ
+559 SGYGGTQ
-564 SGVDQDILEKYAN
+564 SGVDQDLLEKYAN
-577 TSNFESPEFKELSA
+577 TSNFESPEFKNLSPE
-591 AKKAELYRKR
+591 KKAELYRKR
-601 AYMRFG
+601 SFQQFG
-607 GAAGKALFGA
+607 GAAGKALLGA
-617 GGMAGGAAL
+617 GGMVGGAAV
-626 AGMTT
+626 AGMAT
-631 TFFSPATKLQAMSI
+631 TFFSPATKLQAMGI
-645 GMDAGGSLG
+645 GMDAGGSFG
-654 GAIGGFAGS
+654 GAVGGLAGS
-663 AVGGKIA
+663 ALGGKIA
-670 DKIPDTCQADNNGE
+670 DKIPGARTEGFGGKD
-684 SVDESSPQE
+684 VDRLAQQE
-693 MQNYI
+693 MQNYR
-698 KNLVQSRYQAT
+698 KEWAQSMYQAT
-709 MSSINNEEIKAMNL
+709 MSGINEEEINAMNL

-728 YMTSDQNADMEKYMD
+728 YMTSDQNSDMEKYMD

>member
-140 EGLLIAFFKSI
+140 EGLLIAFFKSM

-193 RPGNPFGIIAAA
+193 RPGNPYGVVAAA
-205 AYKTIRNIIYILILV
+205 AYTTMRNIIYILILV

-239 QALKDAI
+239 QALKDSI
-246 GAFALAVVMLTA
+246 GSFALAVVMLTA

-271 VGLYAVAVSLGKNVL
+271 VGLYATAVSLGKNVL
-286 NLDVG
+286 NMDIS
-291 SLSLIDMFRKNAEQ
+291 SLSLIDMFKENAEQ

-312 YVGSM
+312 YVGTLL
-317 MLNLYFGIQYVGLAI
+317 LNLYFGLQYVGLAL

-346 NTQFDRKALGEWW
+346 NMQFDKKALGEWW
-359 KSILLS
+359 KSLLFS
-365 MVIPIL
+365 MVVPIS
-371 DVVLLFIPL
+371 DIMLLFIPL
-380 AFGVLGNSEAIHVL
+380 AFSHLGSSQAVHVL
-394 QLLVCS
+394 QLIICS
-400 MLIPARM
+400 MLIPTRM
-407 LLRGAMGI
+407 QLRGAMGI
-415 RTSMGMEMAGI
+415 HTNIGMEMAGI

-450 GRGIAGGKNDFTMAE
+450 GGGIAGGMRDRSMAK
-465 MNREQSERDN
+465 MNQEQAARNE
-475 NQKVTSSDHYDK
+475 NQKVTAWNQYK
-487 QYGQQYDQKTDSGV
+487 QQ
-501 QACDD
+501 
-506 GVGVFSDKMEM
+506 
-517 PHANSYV
+517 
-524 EGAENLSAMHAA
+524 
-536 VMGSFGENSE
+536 
-546 NAIFQDSAGEKTS
+546 
-559 DSGSQ
+559 
-564 SGVDQDILEKYAN
+564 
-577 TSNFESPEFKELSA
+577 
-591 AKKAELYRKR
+591 
-601 AYMRFG
+601 
-607 GAAGKALFGA
+607 
-617 GGMAGGAAL
+617 
-626 AGMTT
+626 
-631 TFFSPATKLQAMSI
+631 
-645 GMDAGGSLG
+645 
-654 GAIGGFAGS
+654 
-663 AVGGKIA
+663 
-670 DKIPDTCQADNNGE
+670 NG
-684 SVDESSPQE
+684 
-693 MQNYI
+693 
-698 KNLVQSRYQAT
+698 
-709 MSSINNEEIKAMNL
+709 
-723 QQFQQ
+723 
-728 YMTSDQNADMEKYMD
+728 
-743 GVYNSVKEMDASPKE
+743 
-758 MKEEMSRYCVKH
+758 
-770 AMELSQPYLDKNV
+770 
-783 NVKSENMDPKI
+783 
-794 LNELRER
+794 
-801 NNTAL
+801 
-806 HNYYDKNFAPDVLTS
+806 
-821 KYGGKYKFD
+821 

>member
-34 SAPAKDGLVNIP
+34 SAPTKDGLVNIP

-140 EGLLIAFFKSI
+140 EGLLIAFFKSM

-193 RPGNPFGIIAAA
+193 RPGNPYGVVAAA
-205 AYKTIRNIIYILILV
+205 AYTTMRNIIYILILV

-239 QALKDAI
+239 QALKDSI
-246 GAFALAVVMLTA
+246 GSFALAVVMLTA

-271 VGLYAVAVSLGKNVL
+271 VGLYATAVSLGKNVL
-286 NLDVG
+286 NMDIS
-291 SLSLIDMFRKNAEQ
+291 SLSLIDMFKENAEQ

-312 YVGSM
+312 YVGTLL
-317 MLNLYFGIQYVGLAI
+317 LNLYFGLQYVGLAL

-346 NTQFDRKALGEWW
+346 NMQFDKKALGEWW
-359 KSILLS
+359 KSLLFS
-365 MVIPIL
+365 MVVPIS
-371 DVVLLFIPL
+371 DIMLLFIPL
-380 AFGVLGNSEAIHVL
+380 AFSHLGSSQAVHVL
-394 QLLVCS
+394 QLIICS
-400 MLIPARM
+400 MLIPTRM
-407 LLRGAMGI
+407 QLRGAMGI
-415 RTSMGMEMAGI
+415 HTNIGMEMAGI

-450 GRGIAGGKNDFTMAE
+450 GGGIAGGMRDRSMAK
-465 MNREQSERDN
+465 MNQEQAARNEK
-475 NQKVTSSDHYDK
+475 QKVTAWNQYK
-487 QYGQQYDQKTDSGV
+487 QQNGYGV
-501 QACDD
+501 QPSADGRGTIPGEKEMPGVNSYAEGVRKLSEMYGVPPEAFGKDAANAVYED
-506 GVGVFSDKMEM
+506 GVG
-517 PHANSYV
+517 
-524 EGAENLSAMHAA
+524 
-536 VMGSFGENSE
+536 GSGGFG
-546 NAIFQDSAGEKTS
+546 G
-559 DSGSQ
+559 SGYGGTQ
-564 SGVDQDILEKYAN
+564 SGVDQDLLEKYAN
-577 TSNFESPEFKELSA
+577 TSNFESPEFKNLSP

-601 AYMRFG
+601 SLQQFG
-607 GAAGKALFGA
+607 GAAGKALLGA
-617 GGMAGGAAL
+617 GGMVGGAAV

-631 TFFSPATKLQAMSI
+631 TFFSPATKLQAMGI
-645 GMDAGGSLG
+645 GMDAGGSFG
-654 GAIGGFAGS
+654 GAVGGLAGS
-663 AVGGKIA
+663 ALGGKIA
-670 DKIPDTCQADNNGE
+670 DKIPGARTE
-684 SVDESSPQE
+684 SFGGKDVDRLAQQE
-693 MQNYI
+693 MQNYR
-698 KNLVQSRYQAT
+698 KEWAQSMYQAT
-709 MSSINNEEIKAMNL
+709 MSGITEEEINAMNL

-801 NNTAL
+801 NKTAL

>member
-1 MKKGFKSKLRMTITM
+1 MRKGLKSKLRMTITM
-16 LLMTWIL
+16 LLMTSIL

-34 SAPAKDGLVNIP
+34 SAPTKDGLVNIP
-46 TASDNK
+46 TSSDNK

-76 NKHTGADL
+76 NKHTGVDL

-193 RPGNPFGIIAAA
+193 RPGNPYGVVAAA
-205 AYKTIRNIIYILILV
+205 AYTTMRNIIYILILV

-239 QALKDAI
+239 QALKDSI
-246 GAFALAVVMLTA
+246 GSFALAVVMLTA

-271 VGLYAVAVSLGKNVL
+271 VGLYATAVSLGKDVL
-286 NLDVG
+286 NMDIS
-291 SLSLIDMFRKNAEQ
+291 SLSLIDMFKENAEQ

-312 YVGSM
+312 YVGTLL
-317 MLNLYFGIQYVGLAI
+317 LNLYFGLQYVGLAL

-346 NTQFDRKALGEWW
+346 NMQFDKKALGEWW
-359 KSILLS
+359 KSLLFS
-365 MVIPIL
+365 MVIPIS
-371 DVVLLFIPL
+371 DIMLLFIPL
-380 AFGVLGNSEAIHVL
+380 AFGHLGSSQAVHVL
-394 QLLVCS
+394 QLIICS
-400 MLIPARM
+400 MLIPTRM
-407 LLRGAMGI
+407 QLRGAMGI
-415 RTSMGMEMAGI
+415 HTNMGMEMAGI

-450 GRGIAGGKNDFTMAE
+450 GGGIAGGMRDRSLAK
-465 MNREQSERDN
+465 MNQEQAARNE
-475 NQKVTSSDHYDK
+475 NQKVTAWNQYK
-487 QYGQQYDQKTDSGV
+487 QQNGYGV
-501 QACDD
+501 QPSADGRGTIPGEKEMPGVNSYAEGVRKLSEMYGVPPETFGKDAANAVYED
-506 GVGVFSDKMEM
+506 GVG
-517 PHANSYV
+517 
-524 EGAENLSAMHAA
+524 
-536 VMGSFGENSE
+536 GSGRFG
-546 NAIFQDSAGEKTS
+546 G
-559 DSGSQ
+559 SGYGVTQ
-564 SGVDQDILEKYAN
+564 SGVDQDLLEKYAN
-577 TSNFESPEFKELSA
+577 TSNFESPEFKNLSP

-601 AYMRFG
+601 SFQQFG
-607 GAAGKALFGA
+607 GAAGKALLGA
-617 GGMAGGAAL
+617 GGMVGGAAV
-626 AGMTT
+626 AGMAT
-631 TFFSPATKLQAMSI
+631 TFFSPATKLQAMGI
-645 GMDAGGSLG
+645 GMDAGGSFG
-654 GAIGGFAGS
+654 GAVGGLAGS
-663 AVGGKIA
+663 ALGGKLA
-670 DKIPDTCQADNNGE
+670 DKIPGARTEGFGGKD
-684 SVDESSPQE
+684 VDRLAQQE
-693 MQNYI
+693 MQNYR
-698 KNLVQSRYQAT
+698 KEWAQSMYQAT
-709 MSSINNEEIKAMNL
+709 MSGINEEEINAMNL

-728 YMTSDQNADMEKYMD
+728 YMTSDQNSDMEKYMD

>member
-1 MKKGFKSKLRMTITM
+1 MKKGLKNKLRMTITM

-140 EGLLIAFFKSI
+140 EGLLIAFFKSM

-193 RPGNPFGIIAAA
+193 RPGNPYGVVAAA
-205 AYKTIRNIIYILILV
+205 AYTTMRNIIYILILV

-239 QALKDAI
+239 QALKDSI
-246 GAFALAVVMLTA
+246 GSFALAVVMLTA

-271 VGLYAVAVSLGKNVL
+271 VGLYATAVSLGKNVL
-286 NLDVG
+286 NMDIS
-291 SLSLIDMFRKNAEQ
+291 SLSLIDMFKENAEQ

-312 YVGSM
+312 YVGTLL
-317 MLNLYFGIQYVGLAI
+317 LNLYFGLQYVGLAL

-346 NTQFDRKALGEWW
+346 NMQFDKKALGEWW
-359 KSILLS
+359 KSLLFS
-365 MVIPIL
+365 MVVPIS
-371 DVVLLFIPL
+371 DIMLLFIPL
-380 AFGVLGNSEAIHVL
+380 AFSHLGSSQAVHVL
-394 QLLVCS
+394 QLIICS
-400 MLIPARM
+400 MLIPTRM
-407 LLRGAMGI
+407 QLRGAMGI
-415 RTSMGMEMAGI
+415 HTNIGMEMAGI

-450 GRGIAGGKNDFTMAE
+450 GGGIAGGMRDRSMAK
-465 MNREQSERDN
+465 MNQEQAARNE
-475 NQKVTSSDHYDK
+475 NQKVTAWNQYK
-487 QYGQQYDQKTDSGV
+487 QQNGYGV
-501 QACDD
+501 QPSADGRGTIPGEKEMPGVNSYAEGVRKLSEMYGVPPEAFGKDAANAAYKD
-506 GVGVFSDKMEM
+506 GVG
-517 PHANSYV
+517 
-524 EGAENLSAMHAA
+524 
-536 VMGSFGENSE
+536 GSGEFG
-546 NAIFQDSAGEKTS
+546 G
-559 DSGSQ
+559 SGYGGTQ
-564 SGVDQDILEKYAN
+564 SGVDQDLLEKYAN
-577 TSNFESPEFKELSA
+577 TSNFESPEFKNLSP

-601 AYMRFG
+601 SLQQFG
-607 GAAGKALFGA
+607 GAAGKALLGA
-617 GGMAGGAAL
+617 GGMVGGAAV
-626 AGMTT
+626 AGMAT
-631 TFFSPATKLQAMSI
+631 TFFSPATKLQAMGI
-645 GMDAGGSLG
+645 GMDAGGSFG
-654 GAIGGFAGS
+654 GAVGGLAGS
-663 AVGGKIA
+663 ALGGKIA
-670 DKIPDTCQADNNGE
+670 DKIPGARTEGFGGKDVERVAQ
-684 SVDESSPQE
+684 QE
-693 MQNYI
+693 MQNYR
-698 KNLVQSRYQAT
+698 KEWAQSMYQAT
-709 MSSINNEEIKAMNL
+709 MSGINEEEINAMNL

-728 YMTSDQNADMEKYMD
+728 YMTSDQNSDMEKYMD

>member
-1 MKKGFKSKLRMTITM
+1 MKKGLKNKLRMTITM

-34 SAPAKDGLVNIP
+34 SAPTKDGLVNIP

-140 EGLLIAFFKSI
+140 EGLLIAFFKSM

-193 RPGNPFGIIAAA
+193 RPGNPYGVVAAA
-205 AYKTIRNIIYILILV
+205 AYTTMRNIIYILILV

-239 QALKDAI
+239 QALKDSI
-246 GAFALAVVMLTA
+246 GSFALAVVMLTA

-271 VGLYAVAVSLGKNVL
+271 VGLYATAVSLGKNVL
-286 NLDVG
+286 NMDIS
-291 SLSLIDMFRKNAEQ
+291 SLSLIDMFKENAEQ

-312 YVGSM
+312 YVGTLL
-317 MLNLYFGIQYVGLAI
+317 LNLYFGLQYVGLAL

-346 NTQFDRKALGEWW
+346 NMQFDKKALGEWW
-359 KSILLS
+359 KSLLFS
-365 MVIPIL
+365 MVVPIS
-371 DVVLLFIPL
+371 DIMLLFIPL
-380 AFGVLGNSEAIHVL
+380 AFSHLGSSQAVHVL
-394 QLLVCS
+394 QLIICS
-400 MLIPARM
+400 MLIPTRM
-407 LLRGAMGI
+407 QLRGAMGI
-415 RTSMGMEMAGI
+415 HTNIGMEMAGI

-450 GRGIAGGKNDFTMAE
+450 GGGIAGGMRDRSMAK
-465 MNREQSERDN
+465 MNQEQAARNE
-475 NQKVTSSDHYDK
+475 NQKVTAWNQYK
-487 QYGQQYDQKTDSGV
+487 QQNGYGV
-501 QACDD
+501 QPSADGRGTIPGEKEMPGVNSYAEGVKKLSEMYGVPPEAFGKDAANAVYED
-506 GVGVFSDKMEM
+506 GVG
-517 PHANSYV
+517 
-524 EGAENLSAMHAA
+524 
-536 VMGSFGENSE
+536 GSGGFG
-546 NAIFQDSAGEKTS
+546 G
-559 DSGSQ
+559 SGYGGTQ
-564 SGVDQDILEKYAN
+564 SGVDQDLLEKYAN
-577 TSNFESPEFKELSA
+577 TSNFESPEFKNLSPE
-591 AKKAELYRKR
+591 KKAELYRKR
-601 AYMRFG
+601 SFQQFG
-607 GAAGKALFGA
+607 GAAGKALLGA
-617 GGMAGGAAL
+617 GGMVGGAAV
-626 AGMTT
+626 AGMAT
-631 TFFSPATKLQAMSI
+631 TFFSPATKLQAMGI
-645 GMDAGGSLG
+645 GMDAGGSFG
-654 GAIGGFAGS
+654 GAVGGLAGS
-663 AVGGKIA
+663 ALGGKLA
-670 DKIPDTCQADNNGE
+670 DKIPGARTEGFGGKD
-684 SVDESSPQE
+684 VDRLAQQE
-693 MQNYI
+693 MQNYR
-698 KNLVQSRYQAT
+698 KEWAQSMYQAT
-709 MSSINNEEIKAMNL
+709 MSGINEEEINAMNL

-728 YMTSDQNADMEKYMD
+728 YMTSDQNSDMEKYMD

>member
-1 MKKGFKSKLRMTITM
+1 MKKGLKNKLRMTITM

-34 SAPAKDGLVNIP
+34 SAPTKDGLVNIP

-140 EGLLIAFFKSI
+140 EGLLIAFFKSM

-193 RPGNPFGIIAAA
+193 RPGNPYGVVAAA
-205 AYKTIRNIIYILILV
+205 AYTTMRNIIYILILV

-239 QALKDAI
+239 QALKDSI
-246 GAFALAVVMLTA
+246 GSFALAVVMLTA

-271 VGLYAVAVSLGKNVL
+271 VGLYATAVSLGKNVL
-286 NLDVG
+286 NMDIS
-291 SLSLIDMFRKNAEQ
+291 SLSLIDMFKENAEQ

-312 YVGSM
+312 YVGTLL
-317 MLNLYFGIQYVGLAI
+317 LNLYFGLQYVGLAL

-346 NTQFDRKALGEWW
+346 NMQFDKKALGEWW
-359 KSILLS
+359 KSLLFS
-365 MVIPIL
+365 MVVPIS
-371 DVVLLFIPL
+371 DIMLLFIPL
-380 AFGVLGNSEAIHVL
+380 AFSHLGSSQAVHVL
-394 QLLVCS
+394 QLIICS
-400 MLIPARM
+400 MLIPTRM
-407 LLRGAMGI
+407 QLRGAMGI
-415 RTSMGMEMAGI
+415 HTNIGMEMAGI

-450 GRGIAGGKNDFTMAE
+450 GGGIAGGMRDRSMAK
-465 MNREQSERDN
+465 MNQEQAARNE
-475 NQKVTSSDHYDK
+475 NQKVTAWNQYK
-487 QYGQQYDQKTDSGV
+487 QQNGYGV
-501 QACDD
+501 QPSADGRGTIPGEKEMPGVNSYAEGVRKLSEMYGVPPEAFGKDAANAAYKD
-506 GVGVFSDKMEM
+506 GVG
-517 PHANSYV
+517 
-524 EGAENLSAMHAA
+524 
-536 VMGSFGENSE
+536 GSGEFG
-546 NAIFQDSAGEKTS
+546 G
-559 DSGSQ
+559 SGYGGTQ
-564 SGVDQDILEKYAN
+564 SGVDQDLLEKYAN
-577 TSNFESPEFKELSA
+577 TSNFESPEFKNLSP

-601 AYMRFG
+601 SLQQFG
-607 GAAGKALFGA
+607 GAAGKALLGA
-617 GGMAGGAAL
+617 GGMVGGAAV
-626 AGMTT
+626 AGMAT
-631 TFFSPATKLQAMSI
+631 TFFSPATKLQAMGI
-645 GMDAGGSLG
+645 GMDAGGSFG
-654 GAIGGFAGS
+654 GAVGGLAGS
-663 AVGGKIA
+663 ALGGKIA
-670 DKIPDTCQADNNGE
+670 DKIPGARTEGFGGKD
-684 SVDESSPQE
+684 VDRLAQQE
-693 MQNYI
+693 MQNYR
-698 KNLVQSRYQAT
+698 KEWAQSMYQAT
-709 MSSINNEEIKAMNL
+709 MSGINEEEINAMNL

-728 YMTSDQNADMEKYMD
+728 YMTSDQNSDMEKYMD

-758 MKEEMSRYCVKH
+758 MKEEMSRYCVMH

>member
-1 MKKGFKSKLRMTITM
+1 MKKGLKNKLRMTITM

-140 EGLLIAFFKSI
+140 EGLLIAFFKSM

-193 RPGNPFGIIAAA
+193 RPGNPYGVVAAA
-205 AYKTIRNIIYILILV
+205 AYTTMRNIIYILILV

-239 QALKDAI
+239 QALKDSI
-246 GAFALAVVMLTA
+246 GSFALAVVMLTA

-271 VGLYAVAVSLGKNVL
+271 VGLYATAVSLGKNVL
-286 NLDVG
+286 NMDIS
-291 SLSLIDMFRKNAEQ
+291 SLSLIDMFKENAEQ

-312 YVGSM
+312 YVGTLL
-317 MLNLYFGIQYVGLAI
+317 LNLYFGLQYVGLAL

-346 NTQFDRKALGEWW
+346 NMQFDKKALGEWW
-359 KSILLS
+359 KSLLFS
-365 MVIPIL
+365 MVVPIS
-371 DVVLLFIPL
+371 DIMLLFIPL
-380 AFGVLGNSEAIHVL
+380 AFSHLGSSQAVHVL
-394 QLLVCS
+394 QLIICS
-400 MLIPARM
+400 MLIPTRM
-407 LLRGAMGI
+407 QLRGAMGI
-415 RTSMGMEMAGI
+415 HTNIGMEMAGI

-450 GRGIAGGKNDFTMAE
+450 GGGIAGGMRDRSMAK
-465 MNREQSERDN
+465 MNQEQAARNE
-475 NQKVTSSDHYDK
+475 NQKVTAWNQYK
-487 QYGQQYDQKTDSGV
+487 QQNGYGV
-501 QACDD
+501 QPSADGRGTIPGEKEMPGVNSYAEGVRKLSEMYGVPPEAFGKDAANAAYKD
-506 GVGVFSDKMEM
+506 GVG
-517 PHANSYV
+517 
-524 EGAENLSAMHAA
+524 
-536 VMGSFGENSE
+536 GSGEFG
-546 NAIFQDSAGEKTS
+546 G
-559 DSGSQ
+559 SGYGGTQ
-564 SGVDQDILEKYAN
+564 SGVDQDLLEKYAN
-577 TSNFESPEFKELSA
+577 TSNFESPEFKNLSP

-601 AYMRFG
+601 SLQQFG
-607 GAAGKALFGA
+607 GAAGKALLGA
-617 GGMAGGAAL
+617 GGMVGGAAV
-626 AGMTT
+626 AGMAT
-631 TFFSPATKLQAMSI
+631 TFFSPATKLQAMGI
-645 GMDAGGSLG
+645 GMDAGGSFG
-654 GAIGGFAGS
+654 GAVGGLAGS
-663 AVGGKIA
+663 ALGGKIA
-670 DKIPDTCQADNNGE
+670 DKIPGARTEGFGGKD
-684 SVDESSPQE
+684 VDRLAQQE
-693 MQNYI
+693 MQNYR
-698 KNLVQSRYQAT
+698 KEWAQSMYQAT
-709 MSSINNEEIKAMNL
+709 MSGINEEEINAMNL

-728 YMTSDQNADMEKYMD
+728 YMTSDQNSDMEKYMD

-783 NVKSENMDPKI
+783 NVKSDNMDPKI

>member
-34 SAPAKDGLVNIP
+34 SAPTKDGLVNIP

-84 NNAQKRNDK
+84 NNAKKRNDK

-140 EGLLIAFFKSI
+140 EGLLIAFFKSM

-193 RPGNPFGIIAAA
+193 RPGNPYGVVAAA
-205 AYKTIRNIIYILILV
+205 AYTTMRNIIYILILV

-239 QALKDAI
+239 QALKDSI
-246 GAFALAVVMLTA
+246 GSFALAVVMLTA

-271 VGLYAVAVSLGKNVL
+271 VGLYATAVSLGKNVL
-286 NLDVG
+286 NMDIS
-291 SLSLIDMFRKNAEQ
+291 SLSLIDMFKENAEQ

-312 YVGSM
+312 YVGTLL
-317 MLNLYFGIQYVGLAI
+317 LNLYFGLQYVGLAL

-346 NTQFDRKALGEWW
+346 NMQFDKKALGEWW
-359 KSILLS
+359 KSLLFS
-365 MVIPIL
+365 MVVPIS
-371 DVVLLFIPL
+371 DIMLLFIPL
-380 AFGVLGNSEAIHVL
+380 AFSHLGSSQAVHVL
-394 QLLVCS
+394 QLIICS
-400 MLIPARM
+400 MLIPTRM
-407 LLRGAMGI
+407 QLRGAMGI
-415 RTSMGMEMAGI
+415 HTNIGMEMAGI

-450 GRGIAGGKNDFTMAE
+450 GGGIAGGMRDRSMAK
-465 MNREQSERDN
+465 MNQEQAARNE
-475 NQKVTSSDHYDK
+475 NQKVTAWNQYK
-487 QYGQQYDQKTDSGV
+487 QQNGYGV
-501 QACDD
+501 QPSADGRGTIPGEKEMPGVNSYAEGVRKLSEMYGVPPEAFGKDAANAAYKD
-506 GVGVFSDKMEM
+506 GVG
-517 PHANSYV
+517 
-524 EGAENLSAMHAA
+524 
-536 VMGSFGENSE
+536 GSGEFG
-546 NAIFQDSAGEKTS
+546 G
-559 DSGSQ
+559 SGYGGTQ
-564 SGVDQDILEKYAN
+564 SGVDQDLLEKYAN
-577 TSNFESPEFKELSA
+577 TSNFESPEFKNLSP

-601 AYMRFG
+601 SLQQFG
-607 GAAGKALFGA
+607 GAAGKALLGA
-617 GGMAGGAAL
+617 GGMVGGAAV
-626 AGMTT
+626 AGMAT
-631 TFFSPATKLQAMSI
+631 TFFSPATKLQAMGI
-645 GMDAGGSLG
+645 GMDAGGSFG
-654 GAIGGFAGS
+654 GAVGGLAGS
-663 AVGGKIA
+663 ALGGKIA
-670 DKIPDTCQADNNGE
+670 DKIPGARTEGFGGKD
-684 SVDESSPQE
+684 VDRLAQQE
-693 MQNYI
+693 MQNYR
-698 KNLVQSRYQAT
+698 KEWAQSMYQAT
-709 MSSINNEEIKAMNL
+709 MSGINEEEINAMNL

-728 YMTSDQNADMEKYMD
+728 YMTSDQNSDMEKYMD

>member
-34 SAPAKDGLVNIP
+34 SAPTKDGLVNIP

-140 EGLLIAFFKSI
+140 EGLLIAFFKSM

-193 RPGNPFGIIAAA
+193 RPGNPYGVVAAA
-205 AYKTIRNIIYILILV
+205 AYTTMRNIIYILILV

-239 QALKDAI
+239 QALKDSI
-246 GAFALAVVMLTA
+246 GSFALAVVMLTA

-271 VGLYAVAVSLGKNVL
+271 VGLYATAVSLGKNVL
-286 NLDVG
+286 NMDIS
-291 SLSLIDMFRKNAEQ
+291 SLSLIDMFKENAEQ

-312 YVGSM
+312 YVGTLL
-317 MLNLYFGIQYVGLAI
+317 LNLYFGLQYVGLAL

-346 NTQFDRKALGEWW
+346 NMQFDKKALGEWW
-359 KSILLS
+359 KSLLFS
-365 MVIPIL
+365 MVVPIS
-371 DVVLLFIPL
+371 DIMLLFIPL
-380 AFGVLGNSEAIHVL
+380 AFSHLGSSQAVHVL
-394 QLLVCS
+394 QLIICS
-400 MLIPARM
+400 MLIPTRM
-407 LLRGAMGI
+407 QLRGAMGI
-415 RTSMGMEMAGI
+415 HTNIGMEMAGI

-450 GRGIAGGKNDFTMAE
+450 GGGIAGGMRDRSMAK
-465 MNREQSERDN
+465 MNQEQAARNE
-475 NQKVTSSDHYDK
+475 NQKVTAWNQYK
-487 QYGQQYDQKTDSGV
+487 QQNGYGV
-501 QACDD
+501 QPSADGRGTIPGEKEMPGVNSYAEGVRKLSEMYGVPPEAFGKDAANAAYKD
-506 GVGVFSDKMEM
+506 GVG
-517 PHANSYV
+517 
-524 EGAENLSAMHAA
+524 
-536 VMGSFGENSE
+536 GSGEFG
-546 NAIFQDSAGEKTS
+546 G
-559 DSGSQ
+559 SGYGGTQ
-564 SGVDQDILEKYAN
+564 SGVDQDLLEKYAN
-577 TSNFESPEFKELSA
+577 TSNFESPEFKNLSP

-601 AYMRFG
+601 SLQQFG
-607 GAAGKALFGA
+607 GAAGKALLGA
-617 GGMAGGAAL
+617 GGMVGGAAV
-626 AGMTT
+626 AGMAT
-631 TFFSPATKLQAMSI
+631 TFFSPATKLQAMGI
-645 GMDAGGSLG
+645 GMDAGGSFG
-654 GAIGGFAGS
+654 GAVGGLAGS
-663 AVGGKIA
+663 ALGGKIA
-670 DKIPDTCQADNNGE
+670 DKIPGARTEGFGGKD
-684 SVDESSPQE
+684 VDRLAQQE
-693 MQNYI
+693 MQNYR
-698 KNLVQSRYQAT
+698 KEWAQSMYQAT
-709 MSSINNEEIKAMNL
+709 MSGINEEEINAMNL

-728 YMTSDQNADMEKYMD
+728 YMTSDQNSDMEKYMD

>member
-1 MKKGFKSKLRMTITM
+1 MKKGLKNKLRMTITM

-62 KTTDYDKANWVDYL
+62 KTTDYDKANWIDYL

-140 EGLLIAFFKSI
+140 EGLLIAFFKSM

-193 RPGNPFGIIAAA
+193 RPGNPYGVVAAA
-205 AYKTIRNIIYILILV
+205 AYTTMRNIIYILILV

-239 QALKDAI
+239 QALKDSI
-246 GAFALAVVMLTA
+246 GSFALAVVMLTA

-271 VGLYAVAVSLGKNVL
+271 VGLYATAVSLGKNVL
-286 NLDVG
+286 NMDIS
-291 SLSLIDMFRKNAEQ
+291 SLSLIDMFKENAEQ

-312 YVGSM
+312 YVGTLL
-317 MLNLYFGIQYVGLAI
+317 LNLYFGLQYVGLAL

-346 NTQFDRKALGEWW
+346 NMQFDKKALGEWW
-359 KSILLS
+359 KSLLFS
-365 MVIPIL
+365 MVVPIS
-371 DVVLLFIPL
+371 DIMLLFIPL
-380 AFGVLGNSEAIHVL
+380 AFSHLGSSQAVHVL
-394 QLLVCS
+394 QLIICS
-400 MLIPARM
+400 MLIPTRM
-407 LLRGAMGI
+407 QLRGAMGI
-415 RTSMGMEMAGI
+415 HTNIGMEMAGI

-450 GRGIAGGKNDFTMAE
+450 GGGIAGGMRDRSMAK
-465 MNREQSERDN
+465 MNQEQAARNE
-475 NQKVTSSDHYDK
+475 NQKVTAWNQYK
-487 QYGQQYDQKTDSGV
+487 QQNGYGV
-501 QACDD
+501 QPSADGRGTIPGEKEMPGVNSYAEGVRKLSEMYGVPPEAFGKDAANAAYKD
-506 GVGVFSDKMEM
+506 GVG
-517 PHANSYV
+517 
-524 EGAENLSAMHAA
+524 
-536 VMGSFGENSE
+536 GSGEFG
-546 NAIFQDSAGEKTS
+546 G
-559 DSGSQ
+559 SGYGGTQ
-564 SGVDQDILEKYAN
+564 SGVDQDLLEKYAN
-577 TSNFESPEFKELSA
+577 TSNFESPEFKNLSP

-601 AYMRFG
+601 SLQQFG
-607 GAAGKALFGA
+607 GAAGKALLGA
-617 GGMAGGAAL
+617 GGMVGGAAV
-626 AGMTT
+626 AGMAT
-631 TFFSPATKLQAMSI
+631 TFFSPATKLQAMCI
-645 GMDAGGSLG
+645 GMDAGGSFG
-654 GAIGGFAGS
+654 GAVGGLAGS
-663 AVGGKIA
+663 ALGGKIA
-670 DKIPDTCQADNNGE
+670 DKIPGARTEGFGGKD
-684 SVDESSPQE
+684 VDRLAQQE
-693 MQNYI
+693 MQNYR
-698 KNLVQSRYQAT
+698 KEWAQSMYQAT
-709 MSSINNEEIKAMNL
+709 MSGINEEEINAMNL

-728 YMTSDQNADMEKYMD
+728 YMTSDQNSDMEKYMD

>member
-1 MKKGFKSKLRMTITM
+1 MRKGLKNKLRMTITM
-16 LLMTWIL
+16 LLMTSIL

-34 SAPAKDGLVNIP
+34 SAPTKDGLVNIP
-46 TASDNK
+46 TSSDNK

-84 NNAQKRNDK
+84 NNVQKRNDK

-140 EGLLIAFFKSI
+140 EGLLIAFFKSM

-193 RPGNPFGIIAAA
+193 RPGNPYGVVAAA
-205 AYKTIRNIIYILILV
+205 AYTTMRNIIYILILV

-239 QALKDAI
+239 QALKDSI
-246 GAFALAVVMLTA
+246 GSFALAVVMLTA

-271 VGLYAVAVSLGKNVL
+271 VGLYATAVSLGKDVL
-286 NLDVG
+286 NMDIG
-291 SLSLIDMFRKNAEQ
+291 SLSLIDMFKENAEQ

-312 YVGSM
+312 YVGTLL
-317 MLNLYFGIQYVGLAI
+317 LNLYFGLQYVGLAL

-346 NTQFDRKALGEWW
+346 NMQFDKKALGEWW
-359 KSILLS
+359 KSLLFS
-365 MVIPIL
+365 MVIPIS
-371 DVVLLFIPL
+371 DIMLLFIPL
-380 AFGVLGNSEAIHVL
+380 AFGHLGSSQAVHVL
-394 QLLVCS
+394 QLIICS
-400 MLIPARM
+400 MLIPTRM
-407 LLRGAMGI
+407 QLRGAMGI
-415 RTSMGMEMAGI
+415 HTNMGMEMAGI

-450 GRGIAGGKNDFTMAE
+450 GGGIAGGMRDRSMAQ
-465 MNREQSERDN
+465 MNQEQAARNE
-475 NQKVTSSDHYDK
+475 NQKVTAWNQYK
-487 QYGQQYDQKTDSGV
+487 QQNGYGV
-501 QACDD
+501 QPSADGRGTIPGEREMPGVNSYAEGVKKLSEMYGVPPEAFGKDAANAVYED
-506 GVGVFSDKMEM
+506 GVG
-517 PHANSYV
+517 
-524 EGAENLSAMHAA
+524 
-536 VMGSFGENSE
+536 GSGGFG
-546 NAIFQDSAGEKTS
+546 G
-559 DSGSQ
+559 SGYGGTQ
-564 SGVDQDILEKYAN
+564 SGVDQDLLEKYAN
-577 TSNFESPEFKELSA
+577 TSNFESPEFKNLSP

-601 AYMRFG
+601 SFQQFG
-607 GAAGKALFGA
+607 GAAGKALLGA
-617 GGMAGGAAL
+617 GGMVGGAAV
-626 AGMTT
+626 AGMAT
-631 TFFSPATKLQAMSI
+631 TFFSPATKLQAMGI
-645 GMDAGGSLG
+645 GMDAGGSFG
-654 GAIGGFAGS
+654 GAVGGLAGS
-663 AVGGKIA
+663 ALGGKLA
-670 DKIPDTCQADNNGE
+670 DKIPGARTEGFGGKD
-684 SVDESSPQE
+684 VDRLAQQE
-693 MQNYI
+693 MQNYR
-698 KNLVQSRYQAT
+698 KEWAQSMYQAT
-709 MSSINNEEIKAMNL
+709 MSGINEEEINAMNL

-728 YMTSDQNADMEKYMD
+728 YMTSDQNSDMEKYMD

>member
-1 MKKGFKSKLRMTITM
+1 MKKGLKNKLRMTITM

-84 NNAQKRNDK
+84 NKAQKRNDK

-140 EGLLIAFFKSI
+140 EGLLIAFFKSM

-167 TVILGRVGGH
+167 TVILGGH

-193 RPGNPFGIIAAA
+193 RPGNPYGVVAAA
-205 AYKTIRNIIYILILV
+205 AYTTMRNIIYILILV

-226 AAATYAGGSQRAI
+226 AAASYAGGSQRAI
-239 QALKDAI
+239 QALKDSI
-246 GAFALAVVMLTA
+246 GSFALAVVMLTA

-271 VGLYAVAVSLGKNVL
+271 VGLYAAAVSLGKDVL
-286 NLDVG
+286 NMDIS
-291 SLSLIDMFRKNAEQ
+291 SLSLIDMFKENAEQ

-312 YVGSM
+312 YVGTLL
-317 MLNLYFGIQYVGLAI
+317 LNLYFGLQYVGLAL

-346 NTQFDRKALGEWW
+346 NMQFDKKALGEWW
-359 KSILLS
+359 KSLLFS
-365 MVIPIL
+365 MVVPIS
-371 DVVLLFIPL
+371 DIMLLFIPL
-380 AFGVLGNSEAIHVL
+380 AFSHLGSSQAVHVL
-394 QLLVCS
+394 QLIICS
-400 MLIPARM
+400 MLIPTRM
-407 LLRGAMGI
+407 QLRGAMGI
-415 RTSMGMEMAGI
+415 HTNMGMEMAGI

-450 GRGIAGGKNDFTMAE
+450 GGGIAGGMRDRSMAK
-465 MNREQSERDN
+465 MNQEQAARNEK
-475 NQKVTSSDHYDK
+475 QKVTAWNQYK
-487 QYGQQYDQKTDSGV
+487 QQNGYGV
-501 QACDD
+501 QPSADGRGTIPGEKEMPGVNSYAEGVRKLSEMYGVPPEAFGKDAANAVYED
-506 GVGVFSDKMEM
+506 GVG
-517 PHANSYV
+517 
-524 EGAENLSAMHAA
+524 
-536 VMGSFGENSE
+536 GSGGFG
-546 NAIFQDSAGEKTS
+546 G
-559 DSGSQ
+559 SGYGGTQ
-564 SGVDQDILEKYAN
+564 SGVDQDLLEKYAN
-577 TSNFESPEFKELSA
+577 TSNFESPEFKNLSP

-601 AYMRFG
+601 SLQQFG
-607 GAAGKALFGA
+607 GAAGKALLGA
-617 GGMAGGAAL
+617 GGMVGGAAV

-631 TFFSPATKLQAMSI
+631 TFFSPATKLQAMGI
-645 GMDAGGSLG
+645 GMDAGGSFG
-654 GAIGGFAGS
+654 GAVGGLAGS
-663 AVGGKIA
+663 ALGGKIA
-670 DKIPDTCQADNNGE
+670 DKIPGARTE
-684 SVDESSPQE
+684 SFGGKDVDRLAQQE
-693 MQNYI
+693 MQNYR
-698 KNLVQSRYQAT
+698 KEWAQSMYQAT
-709 MSSINNEEIKAMNL
+709 MSGITEEEINAMNL

-801 NNTAL
+801 NKTAL

>member
-140 EGLLIAFFKSI
+140 EGLLIAFFKSM

-193 RPGNPFGIIAAA
+193 RPGNPYGVVAAA
-205 AYKTIRNIIYILILV
+205 AYTTMRNIIYILILV

-239 QALKDAI
+239 QALKDSI
-246 GAFALAVVMLTA
+246 GSFALAVVMLTA

-271 VGLYAVAVSLGKNVL
+271 VGLYATAVSLGKNVL
-286 NLDVG
+286 NMDIS
-291 SLSLIDMFRKNAEQ
+291 SLSLIDMFKENAEQ

-312 YVGSM
+312 YVGTLL
-317 MLNLYFGIQYVGLAI
+317 LNLYFGLQYVGLAL

-346 NTQFDRKALGEWW
+346 NMQFDKKALGEWW
-359 KSILLS
+359 KSLLFS
-365 MVIPIL
+365 MVVPIS
-371 DVVLLFIPL
+371 DIMLLFIPL
-380 AFGVLGNSEAIHVL
+380 AFSHLGSSQAVHVL
-394 QLLVCS
+394 QLIICS
-400 MLIPARM
+400 MLIPTRM
-407 LLRGAMGI
+407 QLRGAMGI
-415 RTSMGMEMAGI
+415 HTNMGMEMAGI

-450 GRGIAGGKNDFTMAE
+450 GGGIVGGMRDRSMAK
-465 MNREQSERDN
+465 MNQEQAARNE
-475 NQKVTSSDHYDK
+475 NQKVTAWNQYK
-487 QYGQQYDQKTDSGV
+487 QQNGYGV
-501 QACDD
+501 QPSADGRGVIPGEKEMPGVNSYAEGVKKLSEMYGVPPVAFGKDAANAVYED
-506 GVGVFSDKMEM
+506 GVG
-517 PHANSYV
+517 
-524 EGAENLSAMHAA
+524 
-536 VMGSFGENSE
+536 GSGRFG
-546 NAIFQDSAGEKTS
+546 G
-559 DSGSQ
+559 SGYGGTQ
-564 SGVDQDILEKYAN
+564 SGVDQDLLEKYAN
-577 TSNFESPEFKELSA
+577 TSNFESPEFKNLSP

-601 AYMRFG
+601 SFQQFG
-607 GAAGKALFGA
+607 GAAGKALLGA
-617 GGMAGGAAL
+617 GGMVGGAAV
-626 AGMTT
+626 AGMAT
-631 TFFSPATKLQAMSI
+631 TFFSPATKLQAMGI
-645 GMDAGGSLG
+645 GMDAGGAFG
-654 GAIGGFAGS
+654 GAVGGLAGS
-663 AVGGKIA
+663 ALGGKLA
-670 DKIPDTCQADNNGE
+670 DKIPAAGKDGFGGKV
-684 SVDESSPQE
+684 VDSLAHLE
-693 MQNYI
+693 MQNYR
-698 KNLVQSRYQAT
+698 KEWAQSMYQAT
-709 MSSINNEEIKAMNL
+709 MSGINEEEIKAMNL

-728 YMTSDQNADMEKYMD
+728 YMTSDQNSDMEKYMD
-743 GVYNSVKEMDASPKE
+743 GIYSSVKEMDASPKE

-806 HNYYDKNFAPDVLTS
+806 RNYYEKNFAPDVLTS

>member
-140 EGLLIAFFKSI
+140 EGLLIAFFKSM

-193 RPGNPFGIIAAA
+193 RPGNPYGVVAAA
-205 AYKTIRNIIYILILV
+205 AYTTMRNIIYILILV

-239 QALKDAI
+239 QALKDSI
-246 GAFALAVVMLTA
+246 GSFALAVVMLTA

-271 VGLYAVAVSLGKNVL
+271 VGLYATAVSLGKNVL
-286 NLDVG
+286 NMDIS
-291 SLSLIDMFRKNAEQ
+291 SLSLIDMFKENAEQ

-312 YVGSM
+312 YVGTLL
-317 MLNLYFGIQYVGLAI
+317 LNLYFGLQYVGLAL

-346 NTQFDRKALGEWW
+346 NMQFDKKALGEWW
-359 KSILLS
+359 KSLLFS
-365 MVIPIL
+365 MVVPIS
-371 DVVLLFIPL
+371 DIMLLFIPL
-380 AFGVLGNSEAIHVL
+380 PFSHLGSSQAVHVL
-394 QLLVCS
+394 QLIICS
-400 MLIPARM
+400 MLIPTRM
-407 LLRGAMGI
+407 QLRGAMGI
-415 RTSMGMEMAGI
+415 HTNIGMEMAGI

-450 GRGIAGGKNDFTMAE
+450 GGGIAGGMRDRSMAK
-465 MNREQSERDN
+465 MNQEQAARNE
-475 NQKVTSSDHYDK
+475 NQKVTAWNQYK
-487 QYGQQYDQKTDSGV
+487 QQNGYGV
-501 QACDD
+501 QPSADGRGTIPGEKEMPGVNSYAEGVRKLSEMYGVPPEAFGKDAANAAYKD
-506 GVGVFSDKMEM
+506 GVG
-517 PHANSYV
+517 
-524 EGAENLSAMHAA
+524 
-536 VMGSFGENSE
+536 GSGEFG
-546 NAIFQDSAGEKTS
+546 G
-559 DSGSQ
+559 SGYGGTQ
-564 SGVDQDILEKYAN
+564 SGVDQDLLEKYAN
-577 TSNFESPEFKELSA
+577 TSNFESPEFKNLSP

-601 AYMRFG
+601 SLQQFG
-607 GAAGKALFGA
+607 GAAGKALLGA
-617 GGMAGGAAL
+617 GGMVGGAAV
-626 AGMTT
+626 AGMAT
-631 TFFSPATKLQAMSI
+631 TFFSPATKLQAMGI
-645 GMDAGGSLG
+645 GMDAGGSFG
-654 GAIGGFAGS
+654 GAVGGLAGS
-663 AVGGKIA
+663 ALGGKIA
-670 DKIPDTCQADNNGE
+670 DKIPGARTEGFGGKD
-684 SVDESSPQE
+684 VDRLAQQE
-693 MQNYI
+693 MQNYR
-698 KNLVQSRYQAT
+698 KEWAQSMYQAT
-709 MSSINNEEIKAMNL
+709 MSGINEEEINAMNL

-728 YMTSDQNADMEKYMD
+728 YMTSDQNSDMEKYMD

>member
-140 EGLLIAFFKSI
+140 EGLLIAFFKSM

-193 RPGNPFGIIAAA
+193 RPGNPYGVVAAA
-205 AYKTIRNIIYILILV
+205 AYTTMRNIIYILILV

-239 QALKDAI
+239 QALKDSI
-246 GAFALAVVMLTA
+246 GSFALAVVMLTA

-271 VGLYAVAVSLGKNVL
+271 VGLYAAAVSLGKNVL
-286 NLDVG
+286 NMDIS
-291 SLSLIDMFRKNAEQ
+291 SLSLIDMFKENAEQ

-312 YVGSM
+312 YVGTLL
-317 MLNLYFGIQYVGLAI
+317 LNLYFGLQYVGLAL

-346 NTQFDRKALGEWW
+346 NMQFDKKALGEWW
-359 KSILLS
+359 KSLLFS
-365 MVIPIL
+365 MVVPIS
-371 DVVLLFIPL
+371 DIMLLFIPL
-380 AFGVLGNSEAIHVL
+380 AFSHLGSSQAVHVL
-394 QLLVCS
+394 QLIICS
-400 MLIPARM
+400 MLIPTRM
-407 LLRGAMGI
+407 QLRGAMGI
-415 RTSMGMEMAGI
+415 HTNMGMEMAGI

-450 GRGIAGGKNDFTMAE
+450 GGGIAGGMRDRSMAK
-465 MNREQSERDN
+465 MNQEQAARNE
-475 NQKVTSSDHYDK
+475 NQKVTAWNQYK
-487 QYGQQYDQKTDSGV
+487 QQNGYGV
-501 QACDD
+501 QPSADGRGTIPGEKEMPGVNSYAEGVKKLSEMYGVPPEAFGKDAANAVYED
-506 GVGVFSDKMEM
+506 GVG
-517 PHANSYV
+517 
-524 EGAENLSAMHAA
+524 
-536 VMGSFGENSE
+536 GSGGFG
-546 NAIFQDSAGEKTS
+546 G
-559 DSGSQ
+559 SGYGGTQ
-564 SGVDQDILEKYAN
+564 SGVDQDLLEKYAN
-577 TSNFESPEFKELSA
+577 TSNFESPEFKNLSP

-601 AYMRFG
+601 SLQQFG
-607 GAAGKALFGA
+607 GAAGKALLGA
-617 GGMAGGAAL
+617 GGMVGGAAV
-626 AGMTT
+626 AGMAT
-631 TFFSPATKLQAMSI
+631 TFFSPATKLQAMGI
-645 GMDAGGSLG
+645 GMDAGGSFG
-654 GAIGGFAGS
+654 GAVGGLAGS
-663 AVGGKIA
+663 ALGGKLA
-670 DKIPDTCQADNNGE
+670 DKIPGARTEGFGGKD
-684 SVDESSPQE
+684 VDRLAQQE
-693 MQNYI
+693 MQNYR
-698 KNLVQSRYQAT
+698 KEWAQSMYQAT
-709 MSSINNEEIKAMNL
+709 MSGINEEEINAMNL

-728 YMTSDQNADMEKYMD
+728 YMTSDQNSDMEKYMD

-806 HNYYDKNFAPDVLTS
+806 HNYYEKNFAPDVLTS

>member
-140 EGLLIAFFKSI
+140 EGLLIAFFKSM

-193 RPGNPFGIIAAA
+193 RPGNPYGVVAAA
-205 AYKTIRNIIYILILV
+205 AYTTMRNIIYILILV

-239 QALKDAI
+239 QALKDSI
-246 GAFALAVVMLTA
+246 GSFALAVVMLTA

-271 VGLYAVAVSLGKNVL
+271 VGLYATAVSLGKNVL
-286 NLDVG
+286 NMDIS
-291 SLSLIDMFRKNAEQ
+291 SLSLIDMFKENAEQ

-312 YVGSM
+312 YVGTLL
-317 MLNLYFGIQYVGLAI
+317 LNLYFGLQYVGLAL

-346 NTQFDRKALGEWW
+346 NMQFDKKALGEWW
-359 KSILLS
+359 KSLLFS
-365 MVIPIL
+365 MVVPIS
-371 DVVLLFIPL
+371 DIMLLFIPL
-380 AFGVLGNSEAIHVL
+380 AFSHLGSSQAVHVL
-394 QLLVCS
+394 QLIICS
-400 MLIPARM
+400 MLIPTRM
-407 LLRGAMGI
+407 QLRGAMGI
-415 RTSMGMEMAGI
+415 HTNMGMEMAGI

-450 GRGIAGGKNDFTMAE
+450 GGGIAGGMRDRSMAK
-465 MNREQSERDN
+465 MNQEQAARNE
-475 NQKVTSSDHYDK
+475 NQKVTAWNQYK
-487 QYGQQYDQKTDSGV
+487 QQNGYGV
-501 QACDD
+501 QPSADGRGTIPGEKEMPGVNSYAEGVRKLSEMYGVPPEAFGKDAANAAYKD
-506 GVGVFSDKMEM
+506 GVG
-517 PHANSYV
+517 
-524 EGAENLSAMHAA
+524 
-536 VMGSFGENSE
+536 GSGEFG
-546 NAIFQDSAGEKTS
+546 G
-559 DSGSQ
+559 SGYGGTQ
-564 SGVDQDILEKYAN
+564 SGVDQDLLEKYAN
-577 TSNFESPEFKELSA
+577 TSNFESPEFKNLSP

-601 AYMRFG
+601 SLQQFG
-607 GAAGKALFGA
+607 GAAGKALLGA
-617 GGMAGGAAL
+617 GGMVGGAAV
-626 AGMTT
+626 AGMAT
-631 TFFSPATKLQAMSI
+631 TFFSPATKLQAMGI
-645 GMDAGGSLG
+645 GMDAGGSFG
-654 GAIGGFAGS
+654 GAVGGLAGS
-663 AVGGKIA
+663 ALGGKLA
-670 DKIPDTCQADNNGE
+670 DKIPGARTEGFGGKD
-684 SVDESSPQE
+684 VDRLAQQE
-693 MQNYI
+693 MQNYR
-698 KNLVQSRYQAT
+698 KEWAQSMYQAT
-709 MSSINNEEIKAMNL
+709 MSGITEEEINAMNL

>member
-140 EGLLIAFFKSI
+140 EGLLIAFFKSM

-193 RPGNPFGIIAAA
+193 RPGNPYGVVAAA
-205 AYKTIRNIIYILILV
+205 AYTTMRNIIYILILV

-239 QALKDAI
+239 QALKDSI
-246 GAFALAVVMLTA
+246 GSFALAVVMLTA

-271 VGLYAVAVSLGKNVL
+271 VGLYATAVSLGKDVL
-286 NLDVG
+286 NMDIS
-291 SLSLIDMFRKNAEQ
+291 SLSLIDMFKENAEQ

-312 YVGSM
+312 YVGTLL
-317 MLNLYFGIQYVGLAI
+317 LNLYFGLQYVGLAL

-346 NTQFDRKALGEWW
+346 NMQFDKKALGEWW
-359 KSILLS
+359 KSLLFS
-365 MVIPIL
+365 MVIPIS
-371 DVVLLFIPL
+371 DIMLLFIPL
-380 AFGVLGNSEAIHVL
+380 AFSHLGSSQAVHVL
-394 QLLVCS
+394 QLIICS
-400 MLIPARM
+400 MLIPTRM
-407 LLRGAMGI
+407 QLRGAMGI
-415 RTSMGMEMAGI
+415 HTNMGMEMAGI

-450 GRGIAGGKNDFTMAE
+450 GGGIAGGMRDRSMAK
-465 MNREQSERDN
+465 MNQEQAARNE
-475 NQKVTSSDHYDK
+475 NQKVTAWNQYK
-487 QYGQQYDQKTDSGV
+487 QQNGYGV
-501 QACDD
+501 QPSADGRGTIPGEKEMPGVNSYAEGVKKLSEMYGVPPEAFGKDAANAAYKD
-506 GVGVFSDKMEM
+506 GVG
-517 PHANSYV
+517 
-524 EGAENLSAMHAA
+524 
-536 VMGSFGENSE
+536 GSGEFG
-546 NAIFQDSAGEKTS
+546 G
-559 DSGSQ
+559 SGYGGTQ
-564 SGVDQDILEKYAN
+564 SGVDQDLLEKYAN
-577 TSNFESPEFKELSA
+577 TSNFESPEFKNLSPE
-591 AKKAELYRKR
+591 KKAELYRKR
-601 AYMRFG
+601 SFQQFG
-607 GAAGKALFGA
+607 GAAGKALLGA
-617 GGMAGGAAL
+617 GGMVGGAAV
-626 AGMTT
+626 AGMAT
-631 TFFSPATKLQAMSI
+631 TFFSPATKLQAMGI
-645 GMDAGGSLG
+645 GMDAGGSFG
-654 GAIGGFAGS
+654 GAVGGLAGS
-663 AVGGKIA
+663 ALGGKLA
-670 DKIPDTCQADNNGE
+670 DKIPGARTEGFGGKD
-684 SVDESSPQE
+684 VDRLAQQE
-693 MQNYI
+693 MQNYR
-698 KNLVQSRYQAT
+698 KEWAQSMYQAT
-709 MSSINNEEIKAMNL
+709 MSGINEEEINAMNL

-728 YMTSDQNADMEKYMD
+728 YMTSDQNSDMEKYMD

>member
-1 MKKGFKSKLRMTITM
+1 MKKGLKNKLRMTITM

-140 EGLLIAFFKSI
+140 EGLLIAFFKSM

-193 RPGNPFGIIAAA
+193 RPGNPYGVVAAA
-205 AYKTIRNIIYILILV
+205 AYTTMRNIIYILILV

-226 AAATYAGGSQRAI
+226 AVATYAGGSQRAI
-239 QALKDAI
+239 QALKDSI
-246 GAFALAVVMLTA
+246 GSFALAVVMLTA

-271 VGLYAVAVSLGKNVL
+271 VGLYATAVSLGKNVL
-286 NLDVG
+286 NMDIS
-291 SLSLIDMFRKNAEQ
+291 SLSLIDMFKENAEQ

-312 YVGSM
+312 YVGTLL
-317 MLNLYFGIQYVGLAI
+317 LNLYFGLQYVGLAL

-346 NTQFDRKALGEWW
+346 NMQFDKKALGEWW
-359 KSILLS
+359 KSLLFS
-365 MVIPIL
+365 MVVPIS
-371 DVVLLFIPL
+371 DIMLLFIPL
-380 AFGVLGNSEAIHVL
+380 AFSHLGSSQAVHVL
-394 QLLVCS
+394 QLIICS
-400 MLIPARM
+400 MLIPTRM
-407 LLRGAMGI
+407 QLRGAMGI
-415 RTSMGMEMAGI
+415 HTNIGMEMAGI

-450 GRGIAGGKNDFTMAE
+450 GGGIAGGMRDRSMAK
-465 MNREQSERDN
+465 MNQEQAARNE
-475 NQKVTSSDHYDK
+475 NQKVTAWNQYK
-487 QYGQQYDQKTDSGV
+487 QQNGYGV
-501 QACDD
+501 QPSADGRGTIPGEKEMPGVNSYAEGVRKLSEMYGVPPEAFGKDAANAAYKD
-506 GVGVFSDKMEM
+506 GVG
-517 PHANSYV
+517 
-524 EGAENLSAMHAA
+524 
-536 VMGSFGENSE
+536 GSGEFG
-546 NAIFQDSAGEKTS
+546 G
-559 DSGSQ
+559 SGYGGTQ
-564 SGVDQDILEKYAN
+564 SGVDQDLLEKYAN
-577 TSNFESPEFKELSA
+577 TSNFESPEFKNLSP

-601 AYMRFG
+601 SLQQFG
-607 GAAGKALFGA
+607 GAAGKALLGA
-617 GGMAGGAAL
+617 GGMVGGTAV
-626 AGMTT
+626 AGMAT
-631 TFFSPATKLQAMSI
+631 TFFSPATKLQAMGI
-645 GMDAGGSLG
+645 GMDAGGSFG
-654 GAIGGFAGS
+654 GAVGGLAGS
-663 AVGGKIA
+663 ALGGKIA
-670 DKIPDTCQADNNGE
+670 DKIPGARTEGFGGKD
-684 SVDESSPQE
+684 VDRLAQQE
-693 MQNYI
+693 MQNYR
-698 KNLVQSRYQAT
+698 KEWAQSMYQAT
-709 MSSINNEEIKAMNL
+709 MSGINEEEINAMNL

-728 YMTSDQNADMEKYMD
+728 YMTSDQNSDMEKYMD

>member
-84 NNAQKRNDK
+84 NNAKKRNDK

-140 EGLLIAFFKSI
+140 EGLLIAFFKSM

-193 RPGNPFGIIAAA
+193 RPGNPYGVVAAA
-205 AYKTIRNIIYILILV
+205 AYTTMRNIIYILILV

-239 QALKDAI
+239 QALKDSI
-246 GAFALAVVMLTA
+246 GSFALAVVMLTA

-271 VGLYAVAVSLGKNVL
+271 VGLYATAVSLGKDVL
-286 NLDVG
+286 NMDIS
-291 SLSLIDMFRKNAEQ
+291 SLSLIDMFKENAEQ

-312 YVGSM
+312 YVGTLL
-317 MLNLYFGIQYVGLAI
+317 LNLYFGLQYVGLAL

-346 NTQFDRKALGEWW
+346 NMQFDKKALGEWW
-359 KSILLS
+359 KSLLFS
-365 MVIPIL
+365 MVVPIS
-371 DVVLLFIPL
+371 DIMLLFIPL
-380 AFGVLGNSEAIHVL
+380 AFSHLGSSQAVHVL
-394 QLLVCS
+394 QLIICS
-400 MLIPARM
+400 MLIPTRM
-407 LLRGAMGI
+407 QLRGAMGI
-415 RTSMGMEMAGI
+415 HTNMGMEMAGI

-450 GRGIAGGKNDFTMAE
+450 GGGIAGGMRDRSMAK
-465 MNREQSERDN
+465 MNQEQAARNEK
-475 NQKVTSSDHYDK
+475 QKVTAWNQYK
-487 QYGQQYDQKTDSGV
+487 QQNGYGV
-501 QACDD
+501 QPSADGRGTIPGEKEMPGVNSYAEGVRKLSEMYGVPPEAFGKDAANAVYED
-506 GVGVFSDKMEM
+506 GVG
-517 PHANSYV
+517 
-524 EGAENLSAMHAA
+524 
-536 VMGSFGENSE
+536 GSGGFG
-546 NAIFQDSAGEKTS
+546 G
-559 DSGSQ
+559 SGYGGTQ
-564 SGVDQDILEKYAN
+564 SGVDQDLLEKYAN
-577 TSNFESPEFKELSA
+577 TSNFESPEFKNLSP

-601 AYMRFG
+601 SLQQFG
-607 GAAGKALFGA
+607 GAAGKALLGA
-617 GGMAGGAAL
+617 GGMVGGAAV

-631 TFFSPATKLQAMSI
+631 TFFSPATKLQAMGI
-645 GMDAGGSLG
+645 GMDAGGSFG
-654 GAIGGFAGS
+654 GAVGGLAGS
-663 AVGGKIA
+663 ALGGKIA
-670 DKIPDTCQADNNGE
+670 DKIPGARTE
-684 SVDESSPQE
+684 SFGGKDVDRLAQQE
-693 MQNYI
+693 MQNYR
-698 KNLVQSRYQAT
+698 KEWAQSMYQAT
-709 MSSINNEEIKAMNL
+709 MSGITEEEINAMNL

-801 NNTAL
+801 NKTAL

>member
-193 RPGNPFGIIAAA
+193 RPGNPYGVVAAA
-205 AYKTIRNIIYILILV
+205 AYTTMRNIIYILILV

-239 QALKDAI
+239 QALKDSI
-246 GAFALAVVMLTA
+246 GSFALAVVMLTA

-271 VGLYAVAVSLGKNVL
+271 VGLYATAVSLGKNVL
-286 NLDVG
+286 NMDIS
-291 SLSLIDMFRKNAEQ
+291 SLSLIDMFKENAEQ

-312 YVGSM
+312 YVGTLL
-317 MLNLYFGIQYVGLAI
+317 LNLYFGLQYVGLAL

-346 NTQFDRKALGEWW
+346 NMQFDKKALGEWW
-359 KSILLS
+359 KSLLFS
-365 MVIPIL
+365 MVVPIS
-371 DVVLLFIPL
+371 DIMLLFIPL
-380 AFGVLGNSEAIHVL
+380 AFSHLGSSQAVHVL
-394 QLLVCS
+394 QLIICS
-400 MLIPARM
+400 MLIPTRM
-407 LLRGAMGI
+407 QLRGAMGI
-415 RTSMGMEMAGI
+415 HTNIGMEMAGI

-450 GRGIAGGKNDFTMAE
+450 GGGIAGGMRDRSMAK
-465 MNREQSERDN
+465 MNQEQAARNEK
-475 NQKVTSSDHYDK
+475 QKVTAWNQYK
-487 QYGQQYDQKTDSGV
+487 QQNGYGV
-501 QACDD
+501 QPSADGRGTIPGEKEMPGVNSYAEGVRKLSEMYGVPPEAFGKDAANAVYED
-506 GVGVFSDKMEM
+506 GVG
-517 PHANSYV
+517 
-524 EGAENLSAMHAA
+524 
-536 VMGSFGENSE
+536 GSGGFG
-546 NAIFQDSAGEKTS
+546 G
-559 DSGSQ
+559 SGYGGTQ
-564 SGVDQDILEKYAN
+564 SGVDQDLLEKYAN
-577 TSNFESPEFKELSA
+577 TSNFESPEFKNLSP

-601 AYMRFG
+601 SLQQFG
-607 GAAGKALFGA
+607 GAAGKALLGA
-617 GGMAGGAAL
+617 GGMVGGAAV

-631 TFFSPATKLQAMSI
+631 TFFSPATKLQAMGI
-645 GMDAGGSLG
+645 GMDAGGSFG
-654 GAIGGFAGS
+654 GAVGGLAGS
-663 AVGGKIA
+663 ALGGKIA
-670 DKIPDTCQADNNGE
+670 DKIPGARTE
-684 SVDESSPQE
+684 SFGGKDVDRLAQQE
-693 MQNYI
+693 MQNYR
-698 KNLVQSRYQAT
+698 KEWAQSMYQAT
-709 MSSINNEEIKAMNL
+709 MSGITEEEINAMNL

-801 NNTAL
+801 NKTAL